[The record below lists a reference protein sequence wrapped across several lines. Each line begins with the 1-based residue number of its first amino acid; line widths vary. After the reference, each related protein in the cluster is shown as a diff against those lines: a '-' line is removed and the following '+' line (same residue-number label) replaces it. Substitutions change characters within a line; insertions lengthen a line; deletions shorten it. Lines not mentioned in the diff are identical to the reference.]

1 MLKVQKTSFLTY
13 FIIFIMKKLS
23 LLTLFTLFISFN
35 IHAVEL
41 FDNTPFDAEI
51 KGLVIDYETDSPL
64 EYATVSLFRLQDST
78 LVSGVI
84 TDMQGAFS
92 LKTIPGKYYVLI
104 QFMGYKDEVINVTI
118 NNPRE
123 LINLGKIIMK
133 PDSALLDEV
142 EIVAE
147 KSTMS
152 MTLDKRVFNVGKDV
166 SSTAGNAIEVLDN
179 IPSVNV
185 DVEGNVSLRGD
196 SGVQI
201 LVDGKVSG
209 LAGTSTQDALRSLQA
224 DMIEKIEVVTNPSV
238 RYDAE
243 GTAGIIN
250 IVLKKDKR
258 KGFNASVDL
267 RGGFPV
273 QWGEKFFKEDFP
285 FQTGLGASFNYRFK
299 KFNVFANYNFNY
311 RDDISDGY
319 TITEYYEDVLF
330 DPILGNHDDAEQI
343 TEQYTYR
350 NRNRKGHNIRG
361 GFDYYFTDND
371 ILTFSTMY
379 RQSKGHNTPAVT
391 YIDNFPFEGLQNFS
405 KRTEDWFN
413 DRPMMEYTLSYDKY
427 FGSKDNSLKA
437 SVRYFQNSD
446 TEWSDIVDAEFL
458 TEEDLNNN
466 NPFSSIKQTTHTQ
479 ENQQNLQATIDFV
492 HHYGLSTVELGGKY
506 TGRWINNNMMVT
518 ENDSILTDYTHDF
531 DYNQQVAALYGSYG
545 REFGRFSGQVGL
557 RGEFTLIDTYLK
569 GANPSQGGNQQYFDI
584 FPTGHL
590 NYSLTEIDQI
600 QASYARRI
608 RRPWYGQMA
617 PFHSFN
623 DDRNIRTGNPDLK
636 PIYTDSYEMSYLRFW
651 DKGNINFTVYYRHS
665 TDVIRNFTTV
675 IGDVSYSRPENFGI
689 SDDYGIELV
698 GSLDI
703 FKWWNLNG
711 SINFFKSNTV
721 GDWNDRHYTTD
732 SYNTFARLVAK
743 FRVKNV
749 CDFQITGRYMGPR
762 EEPLGYRDANYWCDF
777 AASRDVFN
785 KNATISLNI
794 RDVFGSRQN
803 GGESW
808 GDNFWQYSES
818 TWSTTSV
825 TLNFNYRINQ
835 QQKKRM
841 PSNGDGGGDAYESG
855 EGMEY

>member
-1 MLKVQKTSFLTY
+1 
-13 FIIFIMKKLS
+13 MKKITSLFLLLV
-23 LLTLFTLFISFN
+23 LLTLSYN
-35 IHAVEL
+35 IFATEVVSHAE
-41 FDNTPFDAEI
+41 PEI
-51 KGLVIDYETDSPL
+51 KGKVIDIETDGPL
-64 EYATVSLFRLQDST
+64 EYATVSLFSSQDST
-78 LVSGVI
+78 LVTGVI
-84 TDMQGAFS
+84 TDMKGEFS
-92 LKTIPGKYYVLI
+92 LKTKPGKYYVVI
-104 QFMGYKDEVINVTI
+104 QFMGYEPKTI
-118 NNPRE
+118 I
-123 LINLGKIIMK
+123 INLNEKVNLGNIVMR
-133 PDSALLDEV
+133 PDSALLEEV
-142 EIVAE
+142 EVVAE
-147 KSTMS
+147 KSTMT

-209 LAGTSTQDALRSLQA
+209 LAGVSTQDALRSLQA

-273 QWGEKFFKEDFP
+273 QWGEKFIKEDFP
-285 FQTGLGASFNYRFK
+285 FQTGVGTSFNYRFK

-319 TITEYYEDVLF
+319 TMTEYFEDCIY
-330 DPILGNHDDAEQI
+330 DPTLKNHDDATQI
-343 TEQYTYR
+343 TEQLAYR

-361 GFDYYFTDND
+361 GFDYYFTDDD

-379 RQSKGHNTPAVT
+379 RQSKGHNTPSVT
-391 YIDNFPFEGLQNFS
+391 YIDNFPFDGLQNFS
-405 KRTEDWFN
+405 RRTENWFN

-427 FGSKDNSLKA
+427 FGTKDNSLKA
-437 SVRYFQNSD
+437 SVRYFTNSD

-458 TEEDLNNN
+458 TQEDMDLNI
-466 NPFSSIKQTTHTQ
+466 PSFSINQHTHAQ
-479 ENQQNLQATIDFV
+479 ENQQNLQATVDFV
-492 HHYGLSTVELGGKY
+492 HHYGFSVVELGGKY
-506 TGRWINNNMMVT
+506 TNQLINNNLMVT
-518 ENDSILTDYTHDF
+518 ENDIILTDYTHDF
-531 DYNQQVAALYGSYG
+531 DYNQQVAALYAIYG

-557 RGEFTLIDTYLK
+557 RSELTIIDTYLK
-569 GANPSQGGNQQYFDI
+569 DTEERNDQKYFDF

-590 NYSLTEIDQI
+590 NYSLTEVDQI

-608 RRPWYGQMA
+608 RRPWYHQMA

-623 DDRNIRTGNPDLK
+623 DDRNIRMGNPALK

-651 DKGNINFTVYYRHS
+651 DKGNINFTAYYRHS
-665 TDVIRNFTTV
+665 TDVIRHFTTV
-675 IGDVSYSRPENFGI
+675 VGDVSYSRPENFGI
-689 SDDYGIELV
+689 SDDYGLELV

-721 GDWNDRHYTTD
+721 GDWNGRHYVTD

-743 FRVKNV
+743 FRFKKI

-777 AASRDVFN
+777 AASRDILN
-785 KNATISLNI
+785 RNATISLNI
-794 RDVFGSRQN
+794 RDVFGSRQH

-818 TWSTTSV
+818 SWSTTSV

-835 QQKKRM
+835 QQKRRM
-841 PSNGDGGGDAYESG
+841 PQAPSSGGGDSYEGG
-855 EGMEY
+855 EGMEMY

>member
-1 MLKVQKTSFLTY
+1 
-13 FIIFIMKKLS
+13 MKKITSLFLLLA
-23 LLTLFTLFISFN
+23 LLTLSYN
-35 IHAVEL
+35 IFATEVVSHAE
-41 FDNTPFDAEI
+41 PEI
-51 KGLVIDYETDSPL
+51 KGKVIDVETDGPL
-64 EYATVSLFRLQDST
+64 EYATVSLFSSQDST
-78 LVSGVI
+78 LVTGVI
-84 TDMQGAFS
+84 TDMKGEFS
-92 LKTIPGKYYVLI
+92 LKTKPGKYYVVI
-104 QFMGYKDEVINVTI
+104 QFMGYEPKTI
-118 NNPRE
+118 N
-123 LINLGKIIMK
+123 INLKEKVNLGNIVMR
-133 PDSALLDEV
+133 PDSALLEEV
-142 EIVAE
+142 EVVAE
-147 KSTMS
+147 KSTMT

-209 LAGTSTQDALRSLQA
+209 LAGVSTQDALRSLQA

-273 QWGEKFFKEDFP
+273 QWGEKFIKEDFP
-285 FQTGLGASFNYRFK
+285 FQTGVGTSFNYRFK

-319 TITEYYEDVLF
+319 TMTEYFEDCMF
-330 DPILGNHDDAEQI
+330 DPTLKNHDDATQI
-343 TEQYTYR
+343 TEQLAYR
-350 NRNRKGHNIRG
+350 NRNRKGHNLRG
-361 GFDYYFTDND
+361 GFDYYFTDDD

-379 RQSKGHNTPAVT
+379 RQSKGHNTPSVT
-391 YIDNFPFEGLQNFS
+391 YIDNFPYAGLQNFS
-405 KRTEDWFN
+405 RRTENWFN

-427 FGSKDNSLKA
+427 FGTKDNSLKA
-437 SVRYFQNSD
+437 SVRYFTNSD

-458 TEEDLNNN
+458 TQEDMDLNI
-466 NPFSSIKQTTHTQ
+466 PSFSINQHTHAQ
-479 ENQQNLQATIDFV
+479 ENQQNLQATVDFV
-492 HHYGLSTVELGGKY
+492 HHYGFSVVELGGKY
-506 TGRWINNNMMVT
+506 TNQLINNNLMVT
-518 ENDSILTDYTHDF
+518 ENDIILTDYTHDF
-531 DYNQQVAALYGSYG
+531 DYNQQVAALYAIYG

-557 RGEFTLIDTYLK
+557 RSELTIIDTYLK
-569 GANPSQGGNQQYFDI
+569 DTEERNDQKYFDF

-590 NYSLTEIDQI
+590 NYSLTEVDQI

-608 RRPWYGQMA
+608 RRPWYHQMA

-623 DDRNIRTGNPDLK
+623 DDRNIRMGNPALK

-651 DKGNINFTVYYRHS
+651 DKGNINFTAYYRHS
-665 TDVIRNFTTV
+665 TDVIRHFTTV
-675 IGDVSYSRPENFGI
+675 VGDVSYSRPENFGI
-689 SDDYGIELV
+689 SDDYGLELV

-721 GDWNDRHYTTD
+721 GDWNGRHYVTD

-743 FRVKNV
+743 FRFKKV

-777 AASRDVFN
+777 AASRDILN
-785 KNATISLNI
+785 RNATISLNI
-794 RDVFGSRQN
+794 RDVFGSRQH

-818 TWSTTSV
+818 SWSTTSV

-835 QQKKRM
+835 NQNKRRM
-841 PSNGDGGGDAYESG
+841 PQGNGGGESFEGG
-855 EGMEY
+855 EGGDMEY

>member
-1 MLKVQKTSFLTY
+1 
-13 FIIFIMKKLS
+13 MKKITSLFL
-23 LLTLFTLFISFN
+23 LLTLLISSYNVF
-35 IHAVEL
+35 ATEVESHIE
-41 FDNTPFDAEI
+41 PEI
-51 KGLVIDYETDSPL
+51 KGKVIDIETDGPL
-64 EYATVSLFRLQDST
+64 EYATVSLFNSQDST
-78 LVSGVI
+78 LVTGVI
-84 TDMQGAFS
+84 TDTKGAFS
-92 LKTIPGKYYVLI
+92 IKAKPGKYYAVI
-104 QFMGYKDEVINVTI
+104 QFIGYEPKTI
-118 NNPRE
+118 N
-123 LINLGKIIMK
+123 INLKDKTDLGNIVMR
-133 PDSALLDEV
+133 PDSALLEEV
-142 EIVAE
+142 EVVAE

-209 LAGTSTQDALRSLQA
+209 LAGVSTQDALRSLQA

-285 FQTGLGASFNYRFK
+285 FQTGVGASLNYRFK
-299 KFNVFANYNFNY
+299 KFNVFANYGFNY

-319 TITEYYEDVLF
+319 TMTEYFEDCLF
-330 DPILGNHDDAEQI
+330 DPALKNHDDATQI

-361 GFDYYFTDND
+361 GFDYYFTDDD
-371 ILTFSTMY
+371 ILTFSAMY
-379 RQSKGHNTPAVT
+379 RQSKGHNTPSVT
-391 YIDNFPFEGLQNFS
+391 YVDNFPFQGLQNFS
-405 KRTEDWFN
+405 RRTEDWFN

-427 FGSKDNSLKA
+427 FGTKDNSLKA
-437 SVRYFQNSD
+437 SVRYFTNSD
-446 TEWSDIVDAEFL
+446 TEWSDIIDAEFL
-458 TEEDLNNN
+458 TQEDMDLNI
-466 NPFSSIKQTTHTQ
+466 PSFSLNQYTHAQ
-479 ENQQNLQATIDFV
+479 ENQHNIQATVDFV
-492 HHYGLSTVELGGKY
+492 HHYGLSVVEFGGKY
-506 TGRWINNNMMVT
+506 TNQIINNKLLVT
-518 ENDSILTDYTHDF
+518 ENDVLLPDYTHDF
-531 DYNQQVAALYGSYG
+531 DYNQQVAALYASYG
-545 REFGRFSGQVGL
+545 REFGRFSGQIGL
-557 RGEFTLIDTYLK
+557 RSEFTLIDTYFKDKDERNDQKYL
-569 GANPSQGGNQQYFDI
+569 NI

-590 NYSLTEIDQI
+590 NYSLTEVDQI

-608 RRPWYGQMA
+608 RRPWYHQMA

-623 DDRNIRTGNPDLK
+623 DDRNIRTGNPALK
-636 PIYTDSYEMSYLRFW
+636 PTFTDSYEISYLRFW
-651 DKGNINFTVYYRHS
+651 SKGNVNFTAYYRHS
-665 TDVIRNFTTV
+665 TDVTRHFTTV

-689 SDDYGIELV
+689 SDDYGLELV

-703 FKWWNLNG
+703 TKWFNLNG

-721 GDWNDRHYTTD
+721 GDWNGRHYVTD

-743 FRVKNV
+743 FRVKKV
-749 CDFQITGRYMGPR
+749 CDFQLTGRYMGPR

-777 AASRDVFN
+777 AASRDILN

-794 RDVFGSRQN
+794 RDVFGSRQH

-835 QQKKRM
+835 QQKRRM
-841 PSNGDGGGDAYESG
+841 PQAPSGDGDAYEGG
-855 EGMEY
+855 EMEMGY

>member
-1 MLKVQKTSFLTY
+1 
-13 FIIFIMKKLS
+13 MKKITSLFI
-23 LLTLFTLFISFN
+23 LLTLLISSYTIN
-35 IHAVEL
+35 ATEIEAPAE
-41 FDNTPFDAEI
+41 PEI
-51 KGLVIDYETDSPL
+51 KGKVIDMETDGPL
-64 EYATVSLFRLQDST
+64 EYATVSLFNSQDST
-78 LVSGVI
+78 LVTGVI
-84 TDMQGAFS
+84 TDSKGNFS
-92 LKTIPGKYYVLI
+92 LKAKPGKYYVVL
-104 QFMGYKDEVINVTI
+104 QFIGYESKTI
-118 NNPRE
+118 N
-123 LINLGKIIMK
+123 INLKNNISLGDIVLR
-133 PDSALLDEV
+133 PDSALLEEV
-142 EIVAE
+142 EVVAE
-147 KSTMS
+147 KSTMT

-209 LAGTSTQDALRSLQA
+209 LAGVSTQDALRSLQA

-285 FQTGLGASFNYRFK
+285 FQTGLGASVNYRFK

-319 TITEYYEDVLF
+319 TLTEYYNGDYDY
-330 DPILGNHDDAEQI
+330 DPTIENHDDATQI
-343 TEQYTYR
+343 TEQLTYR
-350 NRNRKGHNIRG
+350 NRNRKGHNVRG

-371 ILTFSTMY
+371 ILTFSTMF
-379 RQSKGHNTPAVT
+379 RQSKGHNLPSVT
-391 YIDNFPFEGLQNFS
+391 YIDNFPFENIQNFS
-405 KRTEDWFN
+405 RRTENWYN

-437 SVRYFQNSD
+437 SVRYFNNSD

-458 TEEDLNNN
+458 TQDDMDNDIPSL
-466 NPFSSIKQTTHTQ
+466 SINQHTQTQ
-479 ENQQNLQATIDFV
+479 ENQENLQATVDFV
-492 HHYGLSTVELGGKY
+492 HRYGFSVVELGGKY

-518 ENDSILTDYTHDF
+518 ENGITLEDYTHDF

-545 REFGRFSGQVGL
+545 REFGRFSGQIGM
-557 RGEFTLIDTYLK
+557 RYEFTLIDTYLK
-569 GANPSQGGNQQYFDI
+569 GTNSGNNQNYHDI

-590 NYSLTEIDQI
+590 NYSLTEVDQI

-623 DDRNIRTGNPDLK
+623 DDRNIRTGNPELK
-636 PIYTDSYEMSYLRFW
+636 PVYTDSYEFSYLRFW
-651 DKGNINFTVYYRHS
+651 EKGNINFTTYYRHS
-665 TDVIRNFTTV
+665 TDVIRQFTTV
-675 IGDVSYSRPENFGI
+675 IDDISYSRPENFGI
-689 SDDYGIELV
+689 SDDYGVELV
-698 GSLDI
+698 ASLDI
-703 FKWWNLNG
+703 FKWWNING

-721 GDWNDRHYTTD
+721 GDWNNRHYTTD
-732 SYNTFARLVAK
+732 SYNTFARLVTK
-743 FRVKNV
+743 FRIKNV
-749 CDFQITGRYMGPR
+749 CDLQITGRYMGPR

-794 RDVFGSRQN
+794 RDVFGSRQH

-835 QQKKRM
+835 QQNKRRM
-841 PSNGDGGGDAYESG
+841 PSSPLGDGDSYEG
-855 EGMEY
+855 EMEY

>member
-1 MLKVQKTSFLTY
+1 
-13 FIIFIMKKLS
+13 MKKLS
-23 LLTLFTLFISFN
+23 LVLILLISFILPIN
-35 IHAVEL
+35 IVASE
-41 FDNTPFDAEI
+41 TGSMSEGGEI
-51 KGLVIDYETDSPL
+51 KGKVIDTETGEPL
-64 EYATVSLFRLQDST
+64 EYATVSLFHSQDST
-78 LVSGVI
+78 LVTGVI
-84 TDMQGAFS
+84 TDSNGLFS
-92 LKTIPGKYYVLI
+92 LKAKPGKYYVVV
-104 QFMGYKDEVINVTI
+104 QFMGYKDKTLNVNIKDNKTVVS
-118 NNPRE
+118 
-123 LINLGKIIMK
+123 LGEILMNT
-133 PDSALLDEV
+133 DAALLDEV

-185 DVEGNVSLRGD
+185 DVDGNVSLRGD

-224 DMIEKIEVVTNPSV
+224 DMIERIEVVTNPSV

-285 FQTGLGASFNYRFK
+285 FQTGIGASLNYRFK

-311 RDDISDGY
+311 RDDISEGY
-319 TITEYYEDVLF
+319 SITEYYGDLIY

-343 TEQYTYR
+343 TEQLTYR
-350 NRNRKGHNIRG
+350 NRNRKGHNLRG
-361 GFDYYFTDND
+361 GFDYYFTDDD
-371 ILTFSTMY
+371 ILTFSAMY
-379 RQSKGHNTPAVT
+379 RQSDGHNTPAVT
-391 YIDNFPFEGLQNFS
+391 YIDKFPFQGINNYSL
-405 KRTEDWFN
+405 RTEDWFN
-413 DRPMMEYTLSYDKY
+413 ERPMMEYTLSYDKY

-437 SVRYFQNSD
+437 SVRYFTNSD

-466 NPFSSIKQTTHTQ
+466 NPFYSINQHTYAQ
-479 ENQQNLQATIDFV
+479 ENQQNLQATVDYV
-492 HHYGLSTVELGGKY
+492 RHYGLSVIEFGGKY

-518 ENDSILTDYTHDF
+518 ENDSILEDYTHDF

-557 RGEFTLIDTYLK
+557 RGEFTLIDTYLT
-569 GANPSQGGNQQYFDI
+569 GTNSGSNQKYLNV

-590 NYSLTEIDQI
+590 NYSLTEVDQI

-617 PFHSFN
+617 PFSSFN

-636 PIYTDSYEMSYLRFW
+636 PIFTDSYEFSYLRFW
-651 DKGNINFTVYYRHS
+651 ERGNINFTAYYRHS

-675 IGDVSYSRPENFGI
+675 VGDISISRPENFGI

-703 FKWWNLNG
+703 FKWWNVNG

-721 GDWNDRHYTTD
+721 GDWNGRHYTTD
-732 SYNTFARLVAK
+732 SYNTFARIVTK
-743 FRVKNV
+743 FRLKNI
-749 CDFQITGRYMGPR
+749 CDFQISGRYMGPR
-762 EEPLGYRDANYWCDF
+762 EEPLGYREANYWCDF
-777 AASRDVFN
+777 AASRDIFN

-794 RDVFGSRQN
+794 RDVFGSRQH

-818 TWSTTSV
+818 SWSTTSV

-835 QQKKRM
+835 QQNNKRRM
-841 PSNGDGGGDAYESG
+841 QQNGGDSYESEGG
-855 EGMEY
+855 EMEY

>member
-1 MLKVQKTSFLTY
+1 
-13 FIIFIMKKLS
+13 MKKITS
-23 LLTLFTLFISFN
+23 LFLLLILLISSYTIN
-35 IHAVEL
+35 ATEIEAPAE
-41 FDNTPFDAEI
+41 PEI
-51 KGLVIDYETDSPL
+51 KGKIIDMETDGPL
-64 EYATVSLFRLQDST
+64 EYATVSLFNSQDST
-78 LVSGVI
+78 LVTGVI
-84 TDMQGAFS
+84 TDSKGNFS
-92 LKTIPGKYYVLI
+92 LKAKPGKYYVVL
-104 QFMGYKDEVINVTI
+104 QFIGYESKTI
-118 NNPRE
+118 N
-123 LINLGKIIMK
+123 INLKNNISLGDIVLR
-133 PDSALLDEV
+133 PDSALLEEV
-142 EIVAE
+142 EVVAE
-147 KSTMS
+147 KSTMT

-209 LAGTSTQDALRSLQA
+209 LAGVSTQDALRSLQA

-285 FQTGLGASFNYRFK
+285 FQTGLGASVNYRFK

-319 TITEYYEDVLF
+319 TLTEYYNGDYDY
-330 DPILGNHDDAEQI
+330 DPTIENHDDATQI
-343 TEQYTYR
+343 TEQFTYR
-350 NRNRKGHNIRG
+350 NRNHKGHNVRG

-371 ILTFSTMY
+371 ILTFSTMF
-379 RQSKGHNTPAVT
+379 RQSKGHNLPSVT
-391 YIDNFPFEGLQNFS
+391 YIDNFPFENIQNFS
-405 KRTEDWFN
+405 RRTENWYN

-437 SVRYFQNSD
+437 SVRYFNNSD

-458 TEEDLNNN
+458 TQDDMDNDIPSL
-466 NPFSSIKQTTHTQ
+466 SINQHTQTQ
-479 ENQQNLQATIDFV
+479 ENQENLQATVDFV
-492 HHYGLSTVELGGKY
+492 HRYGFSVVELGGKY

-518 ENDSILTDYTHDF
+518 ENGITLEDYTHDF

-545 REFGRFSGQVGL
+545 REFGRFSGQIGM
-557 RGEFTLIDTYLK
+557 RYEFTLIDTYLK
-569 GANPSQGGNQQYFDI
+569 GTNSANNQNYHDI

-590 NYSLTEIDQI
+590 NYSLTEVDQI

-623 DDRNIRTGNPDLK
+623 DDRNIRTGNPELK
-636 PIYTDSYEMSYLRFW
+636 PVYTDSYEFSYLRFW
-651 DKGNINFTVYYRHS
+651 EKGNINFTTYYRHS
-665 TDVIRNFTTV
+665 TDVIRQFTTV
-675 IGDVSYSRPENFGI
+675 IDDISYSRPENFGI
-689 SDDYGIELV
+689 SDDYGVELV
-698 GSLDI
+698 ASLDI
-703 FKWWNLNG
+703 FKWWNING

-721 GDWNDRHYTTD
+721 GDWNNRHYTTD
-732 SYNTFARLVAK
+732 SYNTFARLVTK
-743 FRVKNV
+743 FRIKNV
-749 CDFQITGRYMGPR
+749 CDLQITGRYMGPR

-794 RDVFGSRQN
+794 RDVFGSRQH

-835 QQKKRM
+835 QQNKRRM
-841 PSNGDGGGDAYESG
+841 PSSPSSDVDSYEG
-855 EGMEY
+855 EMEY

>member
-1 MLKVQKTSFLTY
+1 
-13 FIIFIMKKLS
+13 MKKLS
-23 LLTLFTLFISFN
+23 LVLILLISFILPIN
-35 IHAVEL
+35 IVASE
-41 FDNTPFDAEI
+41 TGTMSEGGEI
-51 KGLVIDYETDSPL
+51 KGKVIDTETDEPL
-64 EYATVSLFRLQDST
+64 EYATVSLFHSQDST
-78 LVSGVI
+78 LVTGVI
-84 TDMQGAFS
+84 TDSKGLFS
-92 LKTIPGKYYVLI
+92 LKAKPGKYYVVV
-104 QFMGYKDEVINVTI
+104 QFMGYKDKTLNVNIKDNKTVVS
-118 NNPRE
+118 
-123 LINLGKIIMK
+123 LGEILMNT
-133 PDSALLDEV
+133 DAALLDEV

-185 DVEGNVSLRGD
+185 DVDGNVSLRGD

-224 DMIEKIEVVTNPSV
+224 DMIERIEVVTNPSV

-273 QWGEKFFKEDFP
+273 KWGEKFFKENFP
-285 FQTGLGASFNYRFK
+285 FQTGIGASLNYRFK

-311 RDDISDGY
+311 RDDISEGY
-319 TITEYYEDVLF
+319 SITEYYGDLIY
-330 DPILGNHDDAEQI
+330 DPILANHDDAEQI
-343 TEQYTYR
+343 TEQLTYR

-361 GFDYYFTDND
+361 GFDYYFTDDD
-371 ILTFSTMY
+371 ILTFSAMY
-379 RQSKGHNTPAVT
+379 RQSDGHNTPAVT
-391 YIDNFPFEGLQNFS
+391 YIDKFPFQGINNYSL
-405 KRTEDWFN
+405 RTEDWFN
-413 DRPMMEYTLSYDKY
+413 ERPMMEYTLSYDKY

-437 SVRYFQNSD
+437 SVRYFTNSD

-466 NPFSSIKQTTHTQ
+466 NPFYSINQHTYAQ
-479 ENQQNLQATIDFV
+479 ENQQNLQATVDYV
-492 HHYGLSTVELGGKY
+492 RHYGLSVIEFGGKY

-518 ENDSILTDYTHDF
+518 ENDSILEDYTHDF

-557 RGEFTLIDTYLK
+557 RGEFTLIDTYLT
-569 GANPSQGGNQQYFDI
+569 GTNSGSNQRYLNV

-590 NYSLTEIDQI
+590 NYSLTEVDQI

-617 PFHSFN
+617 PFSSFN

-636 PIYTDSYEMSYLRFW
+636 PIFTDSYEFSYLRFW
-651 DKGNINFTVYYRHS
+651 ERGNINFTAYYRHS

-675 IGDVSYSRPENFGI
+675 VGDISISRPENFGI

-703 FKWWNLNG
+703 FKWWNVNG

-721 GDWNDRHYTTD
+721 GDWNGRHYTTD
-732 SYNTFARLVAK
+732 SYNTFARIVTK
-743 FRVKNV
+743 FRLKNI
-749 CDFQITGRYMGPR
+749 CDFQISGRYMGPR
-762 EEPLGYRDANYWCDF
+762 EEPLGYSEANYWCDF

-794 RDVFGSRQN
+794 RDVFGSRQH

-818 TWSTTSV
+818 SWSTTSV

-835 QQKKRM
+835 QQNNKRRM
-841 PSNGDGGGDAYESG
+841 QQNGGDSYESEGG
-855 EGMEY
+855 EMEY

>member
-1 MLKVQKTSFLTY
+1 
-13 FIIFIMKKLS
+13 MKKISSILL
-23 LLTLFTLFISFN
+23 LLTLLISSYN
-35 IHAVEL
+35 IKATEIEA
-41 FDNTPFDAEI
+41 PAEPEI
-51 KGLVIDYETDSPL
+51 KGKVIDMETDGPL
-64 EYATVSLFRLQDST
+64 EYATVSLFNSQDST
-78 LVSGVI
+78 LVTGVI
-84 TDMQGAFS
+84 TDDKGNFS
-92 LKTIPGKYYVLI
+92 LKSKPGKYYVVI
-104 QFMGYKDEVINVTI
+104 QFIGYESKTI
-118 NNPRE
+118 N
-123 LINLGKIIMK
+123 INLKNNVSLGNIVLR
-133 PDSALLDEV
+133 PDSALLEEV
-142 EIVAE
+142 EVVAE
-147 KSTMS
+147 KSTMT

-209 LAGTSTQDALRSLQA
+209 LAGVSTQDALRSLQA

-285 FQTGLGASFNYRFK
+285 FQTGIGTGINYRFK
-299 KFNVFANYNFNY
+299 KLNLFANYNFNY

-319 TITEYYEDVLF
+319 TKTEYFNGDYDY
-330 DPILGNHDDAEQI
+330 DPTIENHGDATQI
-343 TEQYTYR
+343 TEQFTYR
-350 NRNRKGHNIRG
+350 NRNRKGHNVRG

-371 ILTFSTMY
+371 ILTFSTMF
-379 RQSKGHNTPAVT
+379 RQSKGHNLPSVT
-391 YIDNFPFEGLQNFS
+391 YIDNFPFENLQNFS
-405 KRTEDWFN
+405 RRTENWYN

-437 SVRYFQNSD
+437 SVRYFTNSD

-458 TEEDLNNN
+458 TQDSLDNNI
-466 NPFSSIKQTTHTQ
+466 PFTSVNQHTQTQ
-479 ENQQNLQATIDFV
+479 ENQENLQATVDFV
-492 HHYGLSTVELGGKY
+492 HRYGFSVVELGGKY

-518 ENDSILTDYTHDF
+518 ENDVVLQDYTHDF
-531 DYNQQVAALYGSYG
+531 DYNQQVAALYGSFG
-545 REFGRFSGQVGL
+545 REFGRFSGQIGM
-557 RGEFTLIDTYLK
+557 RYEFTLIDTYLK
-569 GANPSQGGNQQYFDI
+569 GTNEGSKQNYHDI

-590 NYSLTEIDQI
+590 NYSLTEVDQI

-623 DDRNIRTGNPDLK
+623 DDRNIRMGNPDLK
-636 PIYTDSYEMSYLRFW
+636 PIYTDSYEFSYLRFW
-651 DKGNINFTVYYRHS
+651 EKGNINFTTYYRHS
-665 TDVIRNFTTV
+665 TDVIRQFTTV
-675 IGDVSYSRPENFGI
+675 IDDISYSRPENFGI

-698 GSLDI
+698 ASLDI
-703 FKWWNLNG
+703 FKWWNVNG

-721 GDWNDRHYTTD
+721 GDWNNRHYTTD
-732 SYNTFARLVAK
+732 SYNTFARLVTK
-743 FRVKNV
+743 FRIKNV
-749 CDFQITGRYMGPR
+749 CDLQITGRYMGPR

-794 RDVFGSRQN
+794 RDVFGSRQH

-835 QQKKRM
+835 QQQKRRM
-841 PSNGDGGGDAYESG
+841 PNPSSSDGDSYEG
-855 EGMEY
+855 EMEY

>member
-1 MLKVQKTSFLTY
+1 
-13 FIIFIMKKLS
+13 MKKLTSLFFVIAS
-23 LLTLFTLFISFN
+23 LLFSI
-35 IHAVEL
+35 EL
-41 FDNTPFDAEI
+41 NATESGVDSPLDAEI
-51 KGLVIDYETDSPL
+51 KGIVIDNETDGPL
-64 EYATVSLFRLQDST
+64 EYATISLFHSQDST
-78 LVSGVI
+78 LVTGVI
-84 TDMQGAFS
+84 TDMNGAFS
-92 LKTIPGKYYVLI
+92 LNAKPGKYYIVV
-104 QFMGYKDEVINVTI
+104 QFMGYESKTI
-118 NNPRE
+118 N
-123 LINLGKIIMK
+123 INIKNAKDVIALGKITMY

-147 KSTMS
+147 KSTMT

-196 SGVQI
+196 DGVQI

-209 LAGTSTQDALRSLQA
+209 LAGVSTQDALRSLQA
-224 DMIEKIEVVTNPSV
+224 DMIERIEVVTNPSV

-258 KGFNASVDL
+258 KGFNASVDF

-285 FQTGLGASFNYRFK
+285 FQTGLGASLNYRFK

-319 TITEYYEDVLF
+319 TITEYYEGLYGY
-330 DPILGNHDDAEQI
+330 DPTLGNHDDATQI

-361 GFDYYFTDND
+361 GFDYYFTDDD
-371 ILTFSTMY
+371 ILTFSAMY
-379 RQSKGHNTPAVT
+379 RQSDGHNTPSVT

-405 KRTEDWFN
+405 RRTEDWFN
-413 DRPMMEYTLSYDKY
+413 ERPMMEYTLSYDKY

-437 SVRYFQNSD
+437 SVRYFSNSD

-458 TEEDLNNN
+458 TQEDLDNNIPSLAIN
-466 NPFSSIKQTTHTQ
+466 QYTQAQ
-479 ENQQNLQATIDFV
+479 ENQQNLQATVDFV
-492 HHYGLSTVELGGKY
+492 HRYGLSVVELGGKY

-518 ENDSILTDYTHDF
+518 ENDSILGDYTHDF

-557 RGEFTLIDTYLK
+557 RYEFTLIDTYLK
-569 GANPSQGGNQQYFDI
+569 NTDQRNDQRYSDI
-584 FPTGHL
+584 FPTAHL
-590 NYSLTEIDQI
+590 NYSLTEVDQV

-617 PFHSFN
+617 PFNSFN
-623 DDRNIRTGNPDLK
+623 DDRNIRTGNPGLK
-636 PIYTDSYEMSYLRFW
+636 PVYTDSYEISYLRFW
-651 DKGNINFTVYYRHS
+651 EKGNINFTAYYRHS
-665 TDVIRNFTTV
+665 TDVIRHFTTV

-689 SDDYGIELV
+689 SDDYGVELV
-698 GSLDI
+698 ASLDI
-703 FKWWNLNG
+703 FKWWNING

-721 GDWNDRHYTTD
+721 GDWNNRHYVTD
-732 SYNTFARLVAK
+732 SYNTFARLVSK
-743 FRVKNV
+743 FRIKNV
-749 CDFQITGRYMGPR
+749 CDLQLTGRYMGPH

-818 TWSTTSV
+818 TWSTTSI

-835 QQKKRM
+835 QQQKRR
-841 PSNGDGGGDAYESG
+841 PSSGGGDSFEGSDGSG
-855 EGMEY
+855 EMEY

>member
-1 MLKVQKTSFLTY
+1 
-13 FIIFIMKKLS
+13 MKKLT
-23 LLTLFTLFISFN
+23 LLTLLSFLFSINIFATEPVISSAN
-35 IHAVEL
+35 GG
-41 FDNTPFDAEI
+41 EI
-51 KGLVIDYETDSPL
+51 KGKIIDTETDGPL
-64 EYATVSLFRLQDST
+64 EYATVSLFSSQDST
-78 LVSGVI
+78 LVAGVI
-84 TDMQGAFS
+84 TDTKGAFS
-92 LKTIPGKYYVLI
+92 LKTKPGKYYIVV
-104 QFMGYKDEVINVTI
+104 QFMGYETKTINVSLKDERHNA
-118 NNPRE
+118 
-123 LINLGKIIMK
+123 NLGDIFLN
-133 PDSALLDEV
+133 PDVALLEEV

-258 KGFNASVDL
+258 RGFNASVDL

-285 FQTGLGASFNYRFK
+285 FQSGIGASLNYRFK

-319 TITEYYEDVLF
+319 SKTEYFTGLYGY
-330 DPILGNHDDAEQI
+330 DPTLGNHSDATQI
-343 TEQYTYR
+343 TEQFTYR
-350 NRNRKGHNIRG
+350 NRNRKGHNVRA
-361 GFDYYFTDND
+361 GFDYYFSDND
-371 ILTFSTMY
+371 ILTFSAMY
-379 RQSKGHNTPAVT
+379 RKSDGHNVPSVS
-391 YIDNFPFEGLQNFS
+391 YKDYFPLESLYDFS
-405 KRTEDWFN
+405 RRTENWFN
-413 DRPMMEYTLSYDKY
+413 ERPMMEYTLSYDKY
-427 FGSKDNSLKA
+427 FGSKENSLKA
-437 SVRYFQNSD
+437 SVRYFTNSD
-446 TEWSDIVDAEFL
+446 KEWSEIVDSEFL
-458 TEEDLNNN
+458 TQEDMDNN
-466 NPFSSIKQTTHTQ
+466 NPFFSINQYTMNE
-479 ENQQNLQATIDFV
+479 ENQNNLQANVDFV
-492 HHYGLSTVELGGKY
+492 NHYGLSVIELGGKY
-506 TGRWINNNMMVT
+506 TGRWINNNMMVR
-518 ENDSILTDYTHDF
+518 ENDSILSDYTHDF
-531 DYNQQVAALYGSYG
+531 FYNQQVAAIYGSYG
-545 REFGRFSGQVGL
+545 REFGRFSGQIGL
-557 RGEFTLIDTYLK
+557 RSEFTLIDTYLK
-569 GANPSQGGNQQYFDI
+569 DQDIRNNQTYIDV
-584 FPTGHL
+584 FPTAHI
-590 NYSLTEIDQI
+590 NYSLTEVDQV

-608 RRPWYGQMA
+608 RRPWYGQIA
-617 PFHSFN
+617 PFYSYN
-623 DDRNIRTGNPDLK
+623 DDRNLRTGNPALR
-636 PIYTDSYEMSYLRFW
+636 PVYTDSYEISYLRFW
-651 DKGNINFTVYYRHS
+651 DRGNVNFTTYYRHS
-665 TDVIRNFTTV
+665 TDVIRHFTTV
-675 IGDVSYSRPENFGI
+675 EGDVSTSRPENFGI

-703 FKWWNLNG
+703 FKWWNVNG
-711 SINFFKSNTV
+711 SVNFFRSSTV
-721 GDWNDRHYTTD
+721 GDWDNRHYTTD
-732 SYNTFARLVAK
+732 SYNTFARLVTK
-743 FRVKNV
+743 FRIKNV
-749 CDFQITGRYMGPR
+749 CDLQISGRYIGPR
-762 EEPLGYRDANYWCDF
+762 DEPLGRREADYWCDF

-818 TWSTTSV
+818 SWSTTTV

-835 QQKKRM
+835 QNQKKRT
-841 PSNGDGGGDAYESG
+841 PSDGGSDAYESEG
-855 EGMEY
+855 GMEY

>member
-1 MLKVQKTSFLTY
+1 
-13 FIIFIMKKLS
+13 MKKITSLFLLLA
-23 LLTLFTLFISFN
+23 LLTLSYN
-35 IHAVEL
+35 IFATEVVSHAE
-41 FDNTPFDAEI
+41 PEI
-51 KGLVIDYETDSPL
+51 KGKVIDIETDGPL
-64 EYATVSLFRLQDST
+64 EYATVSLFSSQDST
-78 LVSGVI
+78 LVTGVI
-84 TDMQGAFS
+84 TDMKGEFS
-92 LKTIPGKYYVLI
+92 LKTKPGKYYVVI
-104 QFMGYKDEVINVTI
+104 QFMGYEPKTI
-118 NNPRE
+118 N
-123 LINLGKIIMK
+123 INLKEKVNLGNIVMR
-133 PDSALLDEV
+133 PDSALLEEV
-142 EIVAE
+142 EVVAE
-147 KSTMS
+147 KSTMT

-209 LAGTSTQDALRSLQA
+209 LAGVSTQDALRSLQA

-273 QWGEKFFKEDFP
+273 QWGEKFIKEDFP
-285 FQTGLGASFNYRFK
+285 FQTGVGTSFNYRFK

-319 TITEYYEDVLF
+319 TMTEYFEDCIY
-330 DPILGNHDDAEQI
+330 DPTLKNHDDATQI
-343 TEQYTYR
+343 TEQLTYR
-350 NRNRKGHNIRG
+350 NRNRKGHNLRG
-361 GFDYYFTDND
+361 GFDYYFTDDD

-379 RQSKGHNTPAVT
+379 RQSKGHNTPSVT
-391 YIDNFPFEGLQNFS
+391 YIDNFPFDGLQNFS
-405 KRTEDWFN
+405 RRTENWFN

-427 FGSKDNSLKA
+427 FGTKDNSLKA
-437 SVRYFQNSD
+437 SVRYFTNSD

-458 TEEDLNNN
+458 TQEDMDLNI
-466 NPFSSIKQTTHTQ
+466 PSFSINQHTHAQ
-479 ENQQNLQATIDFV
+479 ENQQNLQATVDFV
-492 HHYGLSTVELGGKY
+492 HHYGFSVVELGGKY
-506 TGRWINNNMMVT
+506 TNQLINNNLLVT
-518 ENDSILTDYTHDF
+518 ENDAVLTDYTHDF
-531 DYNQQVAALYGSYG
+531 DYNQQVAALYAIYG

-557 RGEFTLIDTYLK
+557 RSEFTLIDTYLK
-569 GANPSQGGNQQYFDI
+569 DTEERNDQKYFDF

-590 NYSLTEIDQI
+590 NYSLTEVDQI

-608 RRPWYGQMA
+608 RRPWYHQMA

-623 DDRNIRTGNPDLK
+623 DDRNIRMGNPALK

-651 DKGNINFTVYYRHS
+651 DKGNINFTAYYRHS
-665 TDVIRNFTTV
+665 TDVIRHFTTV
-675 IGDVSYSRPENFGI
+675 VGDVSYSRPENFGI
-689 SDDYGIELV
+689 SDDYGLELV

-721 GDWNDRHYTTD
+721 GDWNGRHYVTD

-743 FRVKNV
+743 FRFKKV

-777 AASRDVFN
+777 AASRDILN
-785 KNATISLNI
+785 RNATISLNI
-794 RDVFGSRQN
+794 RDVFGSRQH

-808 GDNFWQYSES
+808 GDNFWQCSES

-835 QQKKRM
+835 QQKRRM
-841 PSNGDGGGDAYESG
+841 PQPSSGGGDSYEGG
-855 EGMEY
+855 EGMEMY

>member
-1 MLKVQKTSFLTY
+1 
-13 FIIFIMKKLS
+13 MKKITSLFI
-23 LLTLFTLFISFN
+23 LLTLLISSYTIN
-35 IHAVEL
+35 ATEIEAPAE
-41 FDNTPFDAEI
+41 PEI
-51 KGLVIDYETDSPL
+51 KGKVIDMETDGPL
-64 EYATVSLFRLQDST
+64 EYATVSLFNSQDST
-78 LVSGVI
+78 LVTGVI
-84 TDMQGAFS
+84 TDSKGNFS
-92 LKTIPGKYYVLI
+92 LKAKPGKYYVVL
-104 QFMGYKDEVINVTI
+104 QFIGYESKTI
-118 NNPRE
+118 N
-123 LINLGKIIMK
+123 INLKNNVSLGDIVLR
-133 PDSALLDEV
+133 PDSALLEEV
-142 EIVAE
+142 EVVAE
-147 KSTMS
+147 KSTMT

-209 LAGTSTQDALRSLQA
+209 LAGVSTQDALRSLQA

-258 KGFNASVDL
+258 KGLNASVDL

-285 FQTGLGASFNYRFK
+285 FQTGLGASVNYRFK

-319 TITEYYEDVLF
+319 TLTKYFNGDYDY
-330 DPILGNHDDAEQI
+330 DPTIENHDDATQI
-343 TEQYTYR
+343 TEQFTYR
-350 NRNRKGHNIRG
+350 NRNRKGHNVRG

-371 ILTFSTMY
+371 ILTFSTMF
-379 RQSKGHNTPAVT
+379 RQSKGHNTPSVT
-391 YIDNFPFEGLQNFS
+391 YIDNFPFENIQNFS
-405 KRTEDWFN
+405 RRTENWYN

-437 SVRYFQNSD
+437 SVRYFNNSD

-458 TEEDLNNN
+458 TQDDMDNDIPSL
-466 NPFSSIKQTTHTQ
+466 SINQHTQTQ
-479 ENQQNLQATIDFV
+479 ENQENLQATVDFV
-492 HHYGLSTVELGGKY
+492 HRYGFSVVELGGKY

-518 ENDSILTDYTHDF
+518 ENGITLEDYTHDF

-545 REFGRFSGQVGL
+545 REFGRFSGQIGM
-557 RGEFTLIDTYLK
+557 RYEFTLIDTYLK
-569 GANPSQGGNQQYFDI
+569 GTNSGNNQNYHDI

-590 NYSLTEIDQI
+590 NYSLTEVDQI

-623 DDRNIRTGNPDLK
+623 DDRNIRTGNPELK
-636 PIYTDSYEMSYLRFW
+636 PVYTDSYEFSYLRFW
-651 DKGNINFTVYYRHS
+651 EKGNINFTTYYRHS
-665 TDVIRNFTTV
+665 TDVIRQFTTV
-675 IGDVSYSRPENFGI
+675 IDDISYSRPENFGI
-689 SDDYGIELV
+689 SDDYGVELV
-698 GSLDI
+698 ASLDI
-703 FKWWNLNG
+703 FKWWNING

-721 GDWNDRHYTTD
+721 GDWNNRHYTTD
-732 SYNTFARLVAK
+732 SYNTFARLVTK
-743 FRVKNV
+743 FRIKNV
-749 CDFQITGRYMGPR
+749 CDLQITGRYMGPR

-794 RDVFGSRQN
+794 RDVFGSRQH

-835 QQKKRM
+835 QQNKRRM
-841 PSNGDGGGDAYESG
+841 PSSPSGDGDSYEG
-855 EGMEY
+855 EMEY

>member
-1 MLKVQKTSFLTY
+1 
-13 FIIFIMKKLS
+13 MKKITSLFLLLA
-23 LLTLFTLFISFN
+23 LLTLSYN
-35 IHAVEL
+35 IFATEVVSHAE
-41 FDNTPFDAEI
+41 PEI
-51 KGLVIDYETDSPL
+51 KGKVIDIETDGPL
-64 EYATVSLFRLQDST
+64 EYATVSLFSSQDST
-78 LVSGVI
+78 LVTGVI
-84 TDMQGAFS
+84 TDMKGEFS
-92 LKTIPGKYYVLI
+92 LKTKPGKYYVVI
-104 QFMGYKDEVINVTI
+104 QFMGYEPKTI
-118 NNPRE
+118 N
-123 LINLGKIIMK
+123 INLKEKVNLGNIVMR
-133 PDSALLDEV
+133 PDSALLEEV
-142 EIVAE
+142 EVVAE
-147 KSTMS
+147 KSTMT

-209 LAGTSTQDALRSLQA
+209 LAGVSTQDALRSLQA

-243 GTAGIIN
+243 GPAGIIN

-273 QWGEKFFKEDFP
+273 QWGEKFIKEDFP
-285 FQTGLGASFNYRFK
+285 FQTGVGTSFNYRFK

-319 TITEYYEDVLF
+319 TMTEYFEDCMF
-330 DPILGNHDDAEQI
+330 DPTLKNHDDATQI
-343 TEQYTYR
+343 TEQLTYR

-361 GFDYYFTDND
+361 GFDYYFTDDD

-379 RQSKGHNTPAVT
+379 RQSKGHNTPSVT
-391 YIDNFPFEGLQNFS
+391 YIDNFPFDGLQNFS
-405 KRTEDWFN
+405 RRTENWFN

-427 FGSKDNSLKA
+427 FGTKDNSLKA
-437 SVRYFQNSD
+437 SVRYFTNSD

-458 TEEDLNNN
+458 TQEDMDLNI
-466 NPFSSIKQTTHTQ
+466 PSFSVNQHTHAQ
-479 ENQQNLQATIDFV
+479 ENQQNLQATVDFV
-492 HHYGLSTVELGGKY
+492 HHYGFSVVELGGKY
-506 TGRWINNNMMVT
+506 TNQLINNNLLVT
-518 ENDSILTDYTHDF
+518 ENDAVLTDYTHDF
-531 DYNQQVAALYGSYG
+531 DYNQQVAALYAIYG

-557 RGEFTLIDTYLK
+557 RSEFTLIDTYLK
-569 GANPSQGGNQQYFDI
+569 DTEERNDQKYFDF

-590 NYSLTEIDQI
+590 NYSLTEVDQI

-608 RRPWYGQMA
+608 RRPWYHQMA

-623 DDRNIRTGNPDLK
+623 DDRNIRMGNPALK

-651 DKGNINFTVYYRHS
+651 DKGNINFTAYYRHS
-665 TDVIRNFTTV
+665 TDVIRHFTTV
-675 IGDVSYSRPENFGI
+675 VGDVSYSRPENFGI
-689 SDDYGIELV
+689 SDDYGLELV

-721 GDWNDRHYTTD
+721 GDWNGRHYVTD

-743 FRVKNV
+743 FRFKKV

-777 AASRDVFN
+777 AASRDILN
-785 KNATISLNI
+785 RNATISLNI
-794 RDVFGSRQN
+794 RDVFGSRQH

-835 QQKKRM
+835 QQKRRM
-841 PSNGDGGGDAYESG
+841 PQAPSSGGGDSYEGG
-855 EGMEY
+855 EGMEMY

>member
-1 MLKVQKTSFLTY
+1 
-13 FIIFIMKKLS
+13 MKKITSLFI
-23 LLTLFTLFISFN
+23 LLTLLISSYTIN
-35 IHAVEL
+35 ATEIEAPAE
-41 FDNTPFDAEI
+41 PEI
-51 KGLVIDYETDSPL
+51 KGKVIDMETDGPL
-64 EYATVSLFRLQDST
+64 EYATVSLFNSQDST
-78 LVSGVI
+78 LVTGVI
-84 TDMQGAFS
+84 TDSKGNFS
-92 LKTIPGKYYVLI
+92 LKAKPGKYYVVL
-104 QFMGYKDEVINVTI
+104 QFIGYESKTI
-118 NNPRE
+118 N
-123 LINLGKIIMK
+123 INLKNNISLGDIVLR
-133 PDSALLDEV
+133 PDSALLEEV
-142 EIVAE
+142 EVVAE
-147 KSTMS
+147 KSTMT

-209 LAGTSTQDALRSLQA
+209 LAGVSTQDALRSLQA

-258 KGFNASVDL
+258 KGLNASVDL

-285 FQTGLGASFNYRFK
+285 FQTGLGASVNYRFK

-319 TITEYYEDVLF
+319 TLTEYYNGDYDY
-330 DPILGNHDDAEQI
+330 DPTIENHDDATQV
-343 TEQYTYR
+343 TEQLTYR
-350 NRNRKGHNIRG
+350 NRNRKGHNVRG

-371 ILTFSTMY
+371 ILTFSTMF
-379 RQSKGHNTPAVT
+379 RQSKGHNLPSVT
-391 YIDNFPFEGLQNFS
+391 YIDNFPFENIQNFS
-405 KRTEDWFN
+405 RRTENWYN

-437 SVRYFQNSD
+437 SVRYFNNSD

-458 TEEDLNNN
+458 TQDDMDNDIPSL
-466 NPFSSIKQTTHTQ
+466 SINQHTQTQ
-479 ENQQNLQATIDFV
+479 ENQENLQATLDFV
-492 HHYGLSTVELGGKY
+492 HRYGFSVVELGGKY

-518 ENDSILTDYTHDF
+518 ENGITLEDYTHDF

-545 REFGRFSGQVGL
+545 REFGRFSGQIGM
-557 RGEFTLIDTYLK
+557 RYEFTLIDTYLK
-569 GANPSQGGNQQYFDI
+569 GTNSGNNQNYHDI

-590 NYSLTEIDQI
+590 NYSLTEVDQI

-623 DDRNIRTGNPDLK
+623 DDRNIRTGNPELK
-636 PIYTDSYEMSYLRFW
+636 PVYTDSYEFSYLRFW
-651 DKGNINFTVYYRHS
+651 EKGNINFTTYYRHS
-665 TDVIRNFTTV
+665 TDVIRQFTTV
-675 IGDVSYSRPENFGI
+675 IDDISYSRPENFGI
-689 SDDYGIELV
+689 SDDYGVELV
-698 GSLDI
+698 ASLDI
-703 FKWWNLNG
+703 FKWWNING

-721 GDWNDRHYTTD
+721 GDWNNRHYTTD
-732 SYNTFARLVAK
+732 SYNTFARLVTK
-743 FRVKNV
+743 FRIKNV
-749 CDFQITGRYMGPR
+749 CDLQITGRYMGPR

-794 RDVFGSRQN
+794 RDVFGSRQH

-835 QQKKRM
+835 QQNKRRM
-841 PSNGDGGGDAYESG
+841 PSSPSSDVDSYEG
-855 EGMEY
+855 EMEY

>member
-1 MLKVQKTSFLTY
+1 
-13 FIIFIMKKLS
+13 MKKITSLFI
-23 LLTLFTLFISFN
+23 LLTLLMSSYTIN
-35 IHAVEL
+35 ATEIEAPAE
-41 FDNTPFDAEI
+41 PEI
-51 KGLVIDYETDSPL
+51 KGKIIDMETDGPL
-64 EYATVSLFRLQDST
+64 EYATVSLFNSQDST
-78 LVSGVI
+78 LVTGVI
-84 TDMQGAFS
+84 TDSKGNFS
-92 LKTIPGKYYVLI
+92 LKAKPGKYYVVL
-104 QFMGYKDEVINVTI
+104 QFIGYESKTI
-118 NNPRE
+118 N
-123 LINLGKIIMK
+123 INLKDNVSLGTIVLR
-133 PDSALLDEV
+133 PDSALLEEV
-142 EIVAE
+142 EVVAE
-147 KSTMS
+147 KSTMT

-209 LAGTSTQDALRSLQA
+209 LAGVSTQDALRSLQA

-285 FQTGLGASFNYRFK
+285 FQTGLGASVNYRFK

-319 TITEYYEDVLF
+319 TLTEYYNGDYDY
-330 DPILGNHDDAEQI
+330 DPTIENHDDATQI
-343 TEQYTYR
+343 TEQFTYR
-350 NRNRKGHNIRG
+350 NRNHKGHNVRG

-371 ILTFSTMY
+371 ILTFSTMF
-379 RQSKGHNTPAVT
+379 RQSKGHNLPSVT
-391 YIDNFPFEGLQNFS
+391 YIDNFPFENIQNFS
-405 KRTEDWFN
+405 RRTENWYN

-437 SVRYFQNSD
+437 SMRYFNNSD

-458 TEEDLNNN
+458 TQDDMDNDIPSL
-466 NPFSSIKQTTHTQ
+466 SINQHTQTQ
-479 ENQQNLQATIDFV
+479 ENQENLQATVDFV
-492 HHYGLSTVELGGKY
+492 HRYGFSVVELGGKY

-518 ENDSILTDYTHDF
+518 ENGITLEDYTHDF

-545 REFGRFSGQVGL
+545 REFGRFSGQIGM
-557 RGEFTLIDTYLK
+557 RYEFTLIDTYLK
-569 GANPSQGGNQQYFDI
+569 GTNSANNQNYHDI

-590 NYSLTEIDQI
+590 NYSLTEVDQI

-623 DDRNIRTGNPDLK
+623 DDRNIRTGNPELK
-636 PIYTDSYEMSYLRFW
+636 PVYTDSYEFSYLRFW
-651 DKGNINFTVYYRHS
+651 EKGNINFTTYYRHS
-665 TDVIRNFTTV
+665 TDVIRQFTTV
-675 IGDVSYSRPENFGI
+675 IDDISYSRPENFGI
-689 SDDYGIELV
+689 SDDYGVELV
-698 GSLDI
+698 ASLDI
-703 FKWWNLNG
+703 FKWWNING

-721 GDWNDRHYTTD
+721 GDWNNRHYTTD
-732 SYNTFARLVAK
+732 SYNTFARLVTK
-743 FRVKNV
+743 FRIKNV
-749 CDFQITGRYMGPR
+749 CDLQITGRYMGPR

-794 RDVFGSRQN
+794 RDVFGSRQH

-835 QQKKRM
+835 QQNKRRM
-841 PSNGDGGGDAYESG
+841 PSSPSSDVDSYEG
-855 EGMEY
+855 EMEY

>member
-1 MLKVQKTSFLTY
+1 
-13 FIIFIMKKLS
+13 MKKITSLFLFFALFVLS
-23 LLTLFTLFISFN
+23 YNAIATE
-35 IHAVEL
+35 VES
-41 FDNTPFDAEI
+41 PAEYEI
-51 KGLVIDYETDSPL
+51 KGKVIDKETDGPL
-64 EYATVSLFRLQDST
+64 EYATVSLFNSQDST
-78 LVSGVI
+78 LVTGVI
-84 TDMQGAFS
+84 TDSKGSFS
-92 LKTIPGKYYVLI
+92 LKVKPGNYYAVI
-104 QFMGYKDEVINVTI
+104 QFIGYESRTINV
-118 NNPRE
+118 
-123 LINLGKIIMK
+123 NLKENVSLGNIVMR
-133 PDSALLDEV
+133 PDSALLEEV

-209 LAGTSTQDALRSLQA
+209 LAGVSTQDALRSLQA
-224 DMIEKIEVVTNPSV
+224 DMIEKVEVVTNPSV

-273 QWGEKFFKEDFP
+273 QWGEKFIKEDFP
-285 FQTGLGASFNYRFK
+285 FQTGIGASLNYRFK

-319 TITEYYEDVLF
+319 TKTEYYGEDCF
-330 DPILGNHDDAEQI
+330 YDPLLENHDDARQI
-343 TEQYTYR
+343 TEQFTYR
-350 NRNRKGHNIRG
+350 NRNRKGHNLRG

-371 ILTFSTMY
+371 ILTLSAMY
-379 RQSKGHNTPAVT
+379 RQSKGHNTPSVT
-391 YIDNFPFEGLQNFS
+391 YIDNFPFDGLQNFS
-405 KRTEDWFN
+405 RRAENWYN

-427 FGSKDNSLKA
+427 FGTKDNSLKA
-437 SVRYFQNSD
+437 SVRYFTNSD
-446 TEWSDIVDAEFL
+446 SEWSDIVDSEFL
-458 TEEDLNNN
+458 TEDDLNNDI
-466 NPFSSIKQTTHTQ
+466 PSFSVNQHTQTQ

-492 HHYGLSTVELGGKY
+492 HHYGFSVVELGGKY
-506 TGRWINNNMMVT
+506 TGSWINNNMMVT
-518 ENDSILTDYTHDF
+518 ENDSVLTDYTHDF
-531 DYNQQVAALYGSYG
+531 DYNQQVAALYAIYG
-545 REFGRFSGQVGL
+545 REFGRFSGQVGI
-557 RGEFTLIDTYLK
+557 RSEFTLIDTYLK
-569 GANPSQGGNQQYFDI
+569 GADQRNNQQYLDF
-584 FPTGHL
+584 FPTGHI

-617 PFHSFN
+617 PFHSYN
-623 DDRNIRTGNPDLK
+623 DDRNIRTGNPALK

-675 IGDVSYSRPENFGI
+675 IGDISYSRPENFGT

-703 FKWWNLNG
+703 FKWWNING

-721 GDWNDRHYTTD
+721 GDWNGHHYTTD
-732 SYNTFARLVAK
+732 SYNTFARLIAK
-743 FRVKNV
+743 FRVKKV
-749 CDFQITGRYMGPR
+749 CDFQITGHYMGPR

-785 KNATISLNI
+785 KRATVSLNI
-794 RDVFGSRQN
+794 RDVFGSRQH

-841 PSNGDGGGDAYESG
+841 PMNNGDAYESS
-855 EGMEY
+855 ESEMMEY

>member
-1 MLKVQKTSFLTY
+1 
-13 FIIFIMKKLS
+13 MKKLILLFS
-23 LLTLFTLFISFN
+23 LFVSLVITNN
-35 IHAVEL
+35 IFASEL
-41 FDNTPFDAEI
+41 ETSMTEGGEI
-51 KGLVIDYETDSPL
+51 KGKLIDSETDSPL
-64 EYATVSLFRLQDST
+64 EYATISLFYAQDST
-78 LVSGVI
+78 LATGVI
-84 TDMQGAFS
+84 SDDKGTFS
-92 LKTIPGKYYVLI
+92 LKVKPGKYYAVI
-104 QFMGYKDEVINVTI
+104 QFMGYKTKTI
-118 NNPRE
+118 NITVNDE
-123 LINLGKIIMK
+123 KSTVSLGEIYMN
-133 PDSALLDEV
+133 PDSELLDEV

-147 KSTMS
+147 KSTMT

-196 SGVQI
+196 DGVQI
-201 LVDGKVSG
+201 LVDGKMSG
-209 LAGTSTQDALRSLQA
+209 LAGVSTQDALRSLQA
-224 DMIEKIEVVTNPSV
+224 DMIERIEVVTNPSV

-258 KGFNASVDL
+258 KGFNASVDF

-285 FQTGLGASFNYRFK
+285 FQTGLGASLNYRFK

-319 TITEYYEDVLF
+319 TITEYYEGLYGY
-330 DPILGNHDDAEQI
+330 DPTLSNHDDATQI

-350 NRNRKGHNIRG
+350 GRNRKGHNVRG
-361 GFDYYFTDND
+361 GFDYYFTDDD
-371 ILTFSTMY
+371 ILTFSAMY
-379 RQSKGHNTPAVT
+379 RQSDGHNTPSVT

-405 KRTEDWFN
+405 RRTEDWFN
-413 DRPMMEYTLSYDKY
+413 ERPMMEYTLSYDKY

-437 SVRYFQNSD
+437 SVRYFSNSD
-446 TEWSDIVDAEFL
+446 KEWSDIVDAEFL
-458 TEEDLNNN
+458 TQEDMNNN
-466 NPFSSIKQTTHTQ
+466 IPSFSLNQKTLA
-479 ENQQNLQATIDFV
+479 EEAQQNLQATVDFV
-492 HHYGLSTVELGGKY
+492 HRYGLSVVELGGKY

-518 ENDSILTDYTHDF
+518 ENDSILGDYTHDF

-557 RGEFTLIDTYLK
+557 RYEFTLIDTYLK
-569 GANPSQGGNQQYFDI
+569 NTDQRNDQKYSDL
-584 FPTGHL
+584 FPTAHL
-590 NYSLTEIDQI
+590 NYSLTEVDQV

-617 PFHSFN
+617 PFSSFN
-623 DDRNIRTGNPDLK
+623 DDRNIRTGNPGLQ
-636 PIYTDSYEMSYLRFW
+636 PVYTDSYEISYLRFW
-651 DKGNINFTVYYRHS
+651 EKGNINFTAYYRHS
-665 TDVIRNFTTV
+665 TDVIRHFTTV

-689 SDDYGIELV
+689 SDDYGVELV
-698 GSLDI
+698 ASLDI
-703 FKWWNLNG
+703 LKWWNING

-721 GDWNDRHYTTD
+721 GDWNNRHYVTD
-732 SYNTFARLVAK
+732 SYNTFARIVSK
-743 FRVKNV
+743 FRIKNV
-749 CDFQITGRYMGPR
+749 CDLQLTGRYMGPR

-794 RDVFGSRQN
+794 RDVFGSRQH

-818 TWSTTSV
+818 TWSTTSI

-835 QQKKRM
+835 QQQKRR
-841 PSNGDGGGDAYESG
+841 PSGSGGDSFEGGESG
-855 EGMEY
+855 EMEY

>member
-1 MLKVQKTSFLTY
+1 
-13 FIIFIMKKLS
+13 MKKL
-23 LLTLFTLFISFN
+23 TALFVLFISLMISYNAFASEN
-35 IHAVEL
+35 EL
-41 FDNTPFDAEI
+41 TAPEGGEI
-51 KGLVIDYETDSPL
+51 KGRVIDTETDGPL
-64 EYATVSLFRLQDST
+64 EYATISLFYSQDST
-78 LVSGVI
+78 LVTGVI
-84 TDMQGAFS
+84 TDNKGHFS
-92 LKTIPGKYYVLI
+92 LKCKPGKYYIIV
-104 QFMGYKDEVINVTI
+104 QFMGYKDKTINVNIKDNKTVVS
-118 NNPRE
+118 
-123 LINLGKIIMK
+123 LGNIYM
-133 PDSALLDEV
+133 DTDAALLDEV

-147 KSTMS
+147 KSTMT

-209 LAGTSTQDALRSLQA
+209 LAGVSTQDALRSLQA
-224 DMIEKIEVVTNPSV
+224 DMIERIEVVTNPSV

-273 QWGEKFFKEDFP
+273 QWGEEFFKEDFP
-285 FQTGLGASFNYRFK
+285 FQTGVGASLNYRFK

-319 TITEYYEDVLF
+319 TKTEYFEGEFGY
-330 DPILGNHDDAEQI
+330 DPTIGNHNDATQISEQF
-343 TEQYTYR
+343 TYR
-350 NRNRKGHNIRG
+350 NRNRKGHTVRG

-371 ILTFSTMY
+371 ILTFSTMF

-391 YIDNFPFEGLQNFS
+391 YIDNFPFDDLQNFS
-405 KRTEDWFN
+405 RRTEDWFN

-437 SVRYFQNSD
+437 SVRYFTNSD
-446 TEWSDIVDAEFL
+446 TEWSDIVDAEFW
-458 TEEDLNNN
+458 TEDSLNNN
-466 NPFSSIKQTTHTQ
+466 IPFFSLNQYTEAE
-479 ENQQNLQATIDFV
+479 ENQQNLQATVDFV
-492 HHYGLSTVELGGKY
+492 YHYGLSTVELGGKY

-557 RGEFTLIDTYLK
+557 RGEFTLIDTYLS
-569 GANPSQGGNQQYFDI
+569 GTGQGSNQKYLDV

-617 PFHSFN
+617 PFSSFN

-651 DKGNINFTVYYRHS
+651 EKGNVNFTVYYRHS

-675 IGDVSYSRPENFGI
+675 IGDISYSRPENFGI

-703 FKWWNLNG
+703 FKWWNING

-721 GDWNDRHYTTD
+721 GDWNNRHYTTD

-841 PSNGDGGGDAYESG
+841 PSNGDGGGEGFEGG

>member
-1 MLKVQKTSFLTY
+1 MKKITSLFIFLTLL
-13 FIIFIMKKLS
+13 ILS
-23 LLTLFTLFISFN
+23 YDVTATGVES
-35 IHAVEL
+35 HAE
-41 FDNTPFDAEI
+41 PEI
-51 KGLVIDYETDSPL
+51 KGKVIDGETDGPL
-64 EYATVSLFRLQDST
+64 EYATVSLFNSQDST
-78 LVSGVI
+78 LVTGVI
-84 TDMQGAFS
+84 TDAKGAFEI
-92 LKTIPGKYYVLI
+92 KTKPGKYYVVI
-104 QFMGYKDEVINVTI
+104 QFMGYEAKTINV
-118 NNPRE
+118 
-123 LINLGKIIMK
+123 NLKDNVSLGNIVMS
-133 PDSALLDEV
+133 PDSALLEEV
-142 EIVAE
+142 EVVAE

-179 IPSVNV
+179 IPSVTV

-209 LAGTSTQDALRSLQA
+209 LAGVSTQDALRSLQA

-285 FQTGLGASFNYRFK
+285 FQTGIGASLNYRFK

-319 TITEYYEDVLF
+319 TKTEYFEDCLF
-330 DPILGNHDDAEQI
+330 DPVLKNHDDATQI

-361 GFDYYFTDND
+361 GFDYYFTDDD
-371 ILTFSTMY
+371 ILTFSAMY
-379 RQSKGHNTPAVT
+379 RQSKGHNTPSVT
-391 YIDNFPFEGLQNFS
+391 YVDNFPFMNLQDFS
-405 KRTEDWFN
+405 RRTENWFN

-427 FGSKDNSLKA
+427 FGTKDNSLKA
-437 SVRYFQNSD
+437 SLRYFTNSD

-458 TEEDLNNN
+458 TQEDMDLNI
-466 NPFSSIKQTTHTQ
+466 PSFSVNQSTHTQ
-479 ENQQNLQATIDFV
+479 ENQQNLQATVDFV
-492 HHYGLSTVELGGKY
+492 HRYGFSVVELGGKY
-506 TGRWINNNMMVT
+506 TNQLINNNMMVT
-518 ENDSILTDYTHDF
+518 ENDVVLTDYTHDF
-531 DYNQQVAALYGSYG
+531 DYNQQVAALYASYG

-557 RGEFTLIDTYLK
+557 RSEFTLIDTYLK
-569 GANPSQGGNQQYFDI
+569 DMDERNNQKYIDF
-584 FPTGHL
+584 FPTGYL
-590 NYSLTEIDQI
+590 NYSLTEVDQI

-608 RRPWYGQMA
+608 RRPWYHQMA
-617 PFHSFN
+617 PFHSYN
-623 DDRNIRTGNPDLK
+623 DDRNIRMGNPALK

-651 DKGNINFTVYYRHS
+651 DKGNINFTAYYRHS
-665 TDVIRNFTTV
+665 TDVIRHFTTV
-675 IGDVSYSRPENFGI
+675 EGDVSYSRPENFGI
-689 SDDYGIELV
+689 SDDYGLELV

-703 FKWWNLNG
+703 AKWFNLNG

-721 GDWNDRHYTTD
+721 GDWNGKHYVTD

-743 FRVKNV
+743 FRFKKV

-777 AASRDVFN
+777 AASRDILN
-785 KNATISLNI
+785 RNATISLNI
-794 RDVFGSRQN
+794 RDVFGSRQH

-841 PSNGDGGGDAYESG
+841 PQAPSGGGDSYEGG
-855 EGMEY
+855 EGMEMY

>member
-1 MLKVQKTSFLTY
+1 
-13 FIIFIMKKLS
+13 MKKITS
-23 LLTLFTLFISFN
+23 LILLITLLISSHN
-35 IHAVEL
+35 AISNEVEL
-41 FDNTPFDAEI
+41 PTEPEI
-51 KGLVIDYETDSPL
+51 KGKVIDIETDGPL
-64 EYATVSLFRLQDST
+64 EYATVSLFNSQDST
-78 LVSGVI
+78 LVTGVI
-84 TDMQGAFS
+84 TDTKGTFS
-92 LKTIPGKYYVLI
+92 LKAKPGKYYAVI
-104 QFMGYKDEVINVTI
+104 QFIGYESKTI
-118 NNPRE
+118 N
-123 LINLGKIIMK
+123 INLKDNVSLGTIVMR
-133 PDSALLDEV
+133 PDSALLEEV
-142 EIVAE
+142 EVVAE

-209 LAGTSTQDALRSLQA
+209 LAGVSTQDALRSLQA

-285 FQTGLGASFNYRFK
+285 FQTGLGASVNYRFK

-319 TITEYYEDVLF
+319 TKTEYFSDEFGFY
-330 DPILGNHDDAEQI
+330 DPFLENHNDAYQI
-343 TEQYTYR
+343 TEQFTYR
-350 NRNRKGHNIRG
+350 DRNRKGHNLRG

-379 RQSKGHNTPAVT
+379 RQSKGHNLPSVT
-391 YIDNFPFEGLQNFS
+391 YIDNFPFENIQNFS
-405 KRTEDWFN
+405 RRTENWYN

-437 SVRYFQNSD
+437 SVRYFNNSD
-446 TEWSDIVDAEFL
+446 REWSDIVDAEFW
-458 TEEDLNNN
+458 TEDSLNNN
-466 NPFSSIKQTTHTQ
+466 NPFFSINQHT
-479 ENQQNLQATIDFV
+479 EAEEYQQNLQATVDFV
-492 HHYGLSTVELGGKY
+492 HHYGLSVVELGGKY

-518 ENDSILTDYTHDF
+518 ENGITLEDYTHDF

-545 REFGRFSGQVGL
+545 RDYGRFSGQIGL
-557 RGEFTLIDTYLK
+557 RSEFTLIDTYLK
-569 GANPSQGGNQQYFDI
+569 GSDKGSNQQYIDV

-636 PIYTDSYEMSYLRFW
+636 PVYTDSYEMSYLRFW
-651 DKGNINFTVYYRHS
+651 EKGNINFTAYYRHS

-675 IGDVSYSRPENFGI
+675 IGDISYSRPENFGI
-689 SDDYGIELV
+689 SDDYGVELV

-703 FKWWNLNG
+703 FKWWNING

-721 GDWNDRHYTTD
+721 GDWNGRHYTTD

-743 FRVKNV
+743 FRVKKV
-749 CDFQITGRYMGPR
+749 CDFQITGRYMGPH

-794 RDVFGSRQN
+794 RDVFGSRQH

-818 TWSTTSV
+818 TWSTTSI

-835 QQKKRM
+835 QQNKRRM
-841 PSNGDGGGDAYESG
+841 PSPSSDGDSYEGGE
-855 EGMEY
+855 MEY

>member
-1 MLKVQKTSFLTY
+1 MKKITLLFIFLT
-13 FIIFIMKKLS
+13 
-23 LLTLFTLFISFN
+23 LLISSYTIN
-35 IHAVEL
+35 ATEIEAPAE
-41 FDNTPFDAEI
+41 PEI
-51 KGLVIDYETDSPL
+51 KGKIIDMETDGPL
-64 EYATVSLFRLQDST
+64 EYATVSLFNSQDST
-78 LVSGVI
+78 LVTGVI
-84 TDMQGAFS
+84 TDSKGNFS
-92 LKTIPGKYYVLI
+92 LKAKPGKYYVVL
-104 QFMGYKDEVINVTI
+104 QFIGYESKTI
-118 NNPRE
+118 N
-123 LINLGKIIMK
+123 INLKNNISLGDIVLR
-133 PDSALLDEV
+133 PDSALLEEV
-142 EIVAE
+142 EVVAE
-147 KSTMS
+147 KSTMT

-209 LAGTSTQDALRSLQA
+209 LAGVSTQDALRSLQA

-258 KGFNASVDL
+258 KGLNASVDL

-285 FQTGLGASFNYRFK
+285 FQTGLGASVNYRFK

-319 TITEYYEDVLF
+319 TLTEYYNGDYDY
-330 DPILGNHDDAEQI
+330 DPTIENHDDATQI
-343 TEQYTYR
+343 TEQLTYR
-350 NRNRKGHNIRG
+350 NRNRKGHNVRG

-371 ILTFSTMY
+371 ILTFSTMF
-379 RQSKGHNTPAVT
+379 RQSKGHNLPSVT
-391 YIDNFPFEGLQNFS
+391 YIDNFPFENIQNFS
-405 KRTEDWFN
+405 RRTENWYN

-437 SVRYFQNSD
+437 SVRYFNNSD

-458 TEEDLNNN
+458 TQDDMDNDIPSL
-466 NPFSSIKQTTHTQ
+466 SINQHTQTQ
-479 ENQQNLQATIDFV
+479 ENQENLQATVDFV
-492 HHYGLSTVELGGKY
+492 HRYGFSVVELGGKY

-518 ENDSILTDYTHDF
+518 ENGITLEDYTHDF

-545 REFGRFSGQVGL
+545 REFGRFSGQIGM
-557 RGEFTLIDTYLK
+557 RYEFTLIDTYLK
-569 GANPSQGGNQQYFDI
+569 GTNSGNNQNYHDI

-590 NYSLTEIDQI
+590 NYSLTEVDQI

-623 DDRNIRTGNPDLK
+623 DDRNIRTGNPELK
-636 PIYTDSYEMSYLRFW
+636 PVYTDSYEFSYLRFW
-651 DKGNINFTVYYRHS
+651 EKGNINFTTYYRHS
-665 TDVIRNFTTV
+665 TDVIRQFTTV
-675 IGDVSYSRPENFGI
+675 IDDISYSRPENFGI
-689 SDDYGIELV
+689 SDDYGVELV
-698 GSLDI
+698 ASLDI
-703 FKWWNLNG
+703 FKWWNING

-721 GDWNDRHYTTD
+721 GDWNNRHYTTD
-732 SYNTFARLVAK
+732 SYNTFARLVTK
-743 FRVKNV
+743 FRINNV
-749 CDFQITGRYMGPR
+749 CDLQITGRYMGPR

-794 RDVFGSRQN
+794 RDVFGSRQH

-835 QQKKRM
+835 QQNKRRM
-841 PSNGDGGGDAYESG
+841 PSSPSGDGDSYEG
-855 EGMEY
+855 EMEY

>member
-1 MLKVQKTSFLTY
+1 
-13 FIIFIMKKLS
+13 MKKITSLFLLLA
-23 LLTLFTLFISFN
+23 LLTLSYN
-35 IHAVEL
+35 IFATEVVSHAE
-41 FDNTPFDAEI
+41 PEI
-51 KGLVIDYETDSPL
+51 KGKVIDIETDGPL
-64 EYATVSLFRLQDST
+64 EYATVSLFSSQDST
-78 LVSGVI
+78 LVTGVI
-84 TDMQGAFS
+84 TDMKGEFS
-92 LKTIPGKYYVLI
+92 LKTKPGKYYVVI
-104 QFMGYKDEVINVTI
+104 QFMGYEPKTI
-118 NNPRE
+118 N
-123 LINLGKIIMK
+123 INLKEKVNLGNIIMR
-133 PDSALLDEV
+133 PDSALLEEV
-142 EIVAE
+142 EVVAE

-209 LAGTSTQDALRSLQA
+209 LAGVSTQDALRSLQA

-273 QWGEKFFKEDFP
+273 QWGEKFIKEDFP
-285 FQTGLGASFNYRFK
+285 FQTGIGTSFNYRFK

-319 TITEYYEDVLF
+319 TMTKYFEDCMY
-330 DPILGNHDDAEQI
+330 DPTLKNHDDATQI
-343 TEQYTYR
+343 TEQLTYR

-379 RQSKGHNTPAVT
+379 RQSKGHNTPSVT
-391 YIDNFPFEGLQNFS
+391 YIDNFPYAGLQNFS
-405 KRTEDWFN
+405 RRTENWFN

-427 FGSKDNSLKA
+427 FGTKDNSLKA
-437 SVRYFQNSD
+437 SVRYFTNSD

-458 TEEDLNNN
+458 TQEDMDLNI
-466 NPFSSIKQTTHTQ
+466 PSFSVNQHTHAQ
-479 ENQQNLQATIDFV
+479 ENQQNLQATVDFV
-492 HHYGLSTVELGGKY
+492 HHYGFSVVEFGGKY
-506 TGRWINNNMMVT
+506 TNQLINNNLMVT
-518 ENDSILTDYTHDF
+518 ENDAVLTDYTHDF
-531 DYNQQVAALYGSYG
+531 DYNQQVAALYAIYG
-545 REFGRFSGQVGL
+545 REFGRFSGQVGV
-557 RGEFTLIDTYLK
+557 RSEFTLIDTYLK
-569 GANPSQGGNQQYFDI
+569 DTEERNDQKYFDF

-590 NYSLTEIDQI
+590 NYSLTEVDQI

-608 RRPWYGQMA
+608 RRPWYHQMA

-623 DDRNIRTGNPDLK
+623 DDRNIRMGNPALK

-651 DKGNINFTVYYRHS
+651 DKGNINFTAYYRHS
-665 TDVIRNFTTV
+665 TDVIRHFTTV
-675 IGDVSYSRPENFGI
+675 VGDVSYSRPENFGI
-689 SDDYGIELV
+689 SDDYGLELV

-721 GDWNDRHYTTD
+721 GDWNGRHYVTD

-743 FRVKNV
+743 FRFKKV

-777 AASRDVFN
+777 AASRDILN
-785 KNATISLNI
+785 RNATISLNI
-794 RDVFGSRQN
+794 RDVFGSRQH

-818 TWSTTSV
+818 TWSTTTV

-835 QQKKRM
+835 QQKRRM
-841 PSNGDGGGDAYESG
+841 PQPPSGGGGDGYEGG
-855 EGMEY
+855 EGMEMY

>member
-1 MLKVQKTSFLTY
+1 
-13 FIIFIMKKLS
+13 MKKITSLFLLLA
-23 LLTLFTLFISFN
+23 LLTLSYN
-35 IHAVEL
+35 IFATEVVSHAE
-41 FDNTPFDAEI
+41 PEI
-51 KGLVIDYETDSPL
+51 KGKVIDVETDGPL
-64 EYATVSLFRLQDST
+64 EYATVSLFNSQDST
-78 LVSGVI
+78 LVTGVI
-84 TDMQGAFS
+84 TDMKGEFS
-92 LKTIPGKYYVLI
+92 LKTKPGKYYVVI
-104 QFMGYKDEVINVTI
+104 QFMGYESKTI
-118 NNPRE
+118 N
-123 LINLGKIIMK
+123 INLKDKVNLGNIIMR
-133 PDSALLDEV
+133 PDSALLEEV
-142 EIVAE
+142 EVVAE
-147 KSTMS
+147 KSTMT

-209 LAGTSTQDALRSLQA
+209 LAGVSTQDALRSLQA

-273 QWGEKFFKEDFP
+273 QWGEKFIKEDFP
-285 FQTGLGASFNYRFK
+285 FQTGVGTSFNYRFK

-319 TITEYYEDVLF
+319 TMTEYFEDCMF
-330 DPILGNHDDAEQI
+330 DPTLKNHDDATQI
-343 TEQYTYR
+343 TEQLTYR
-350 NRNRKGHNIRG
+350 NRNRKGHNLRG
-361 GFDYYFTDND
+361 GFDYYFTDDD

-379 RQSKGHNTPAVT
+379 RQSKGHNTPSVT
-391 YIDNFPFEGLQNFS
+391 YIDNFPFDGLQNFS
-405 KRTEDWFN
+405 RRTENWFN

-427 FGSKDNSLKA
+427 FGTKDNSLKA
-437 SVRYFQNSD
+437 SVRYFTNSD

-458 TEEDLNNN
+458 TQEDMDLNI
-466 NPFSSIKQTTHTQ
+466 PSFSVNQHTHAQ
-479 ENQQNLQATIDFV
+479 ENQQNLQATVDFV
-492 HHYGLSTVELGGKY
+492 HHYGFSVVELGGKY
-506 TGRWINNNMMVT
+506 TNQLINNNLMVT
-518 ENDSILTDYTHDF
+518 ENDAVLTDYTHDF
-531 DYNQQVAALYGSYG
+531 DYNQQVAALYAIYG

-557 RGEFTLIDTYLK
+557 RSEFTLIDTYLK
-569 GANPSQGGNQQYFDI
+569 DTEERNDQKYFDF

-590 NYSLTEIDQI
+590 NYSLTEVDQI

-608 RRPWYGQMA
+608 RRPWYHQMA

-623 DDRNIRTGNPDLK
+623 DDRNIRMGNPALK

-651 DKGNINFTVYYRHS
+651 DKGNINFTAYYRHS
-665 TDVIRNFTTV
+665 TDVIRHFTTV
-675 IGDVSYSRPENFGI
+675 VGDVSYSRPENFGI
-689 SDDYGIELV
+689 SDDYGLELV

-721 GDWNDRHYTTD
+721 GDWNGRHYVTD

-743 FRVKNV
+743 FRFKKV

-777 AASRDVFN
+777 AASRDILDR
-785 KNATISLNI
+785 NATISLNI
-794 RDVFGSRQN
+794 RDVFGSRQH

-825 TLNFNYRINQ
+825 TLNFSYRINQ
-835 QQKKRM
+835 QQKRRM
-841 PSNGDGGGDAYESG
+841 PQAPSSGGDSYEGG
-855 EGMEY
+855 EGMEMY

>member
-1 MLKVQKTSFLTY
+1 
-13 FIIFIMKKLS
+13 MKKITSLFI
-23 LLTLFTLFISFN
+23 LLTLLISSYTIN
-35 IHAVEL
+35 ATEIEAPAE
-41 FDNTPFDAEI
+41 PEI
-51 KGLVIDYETDSPL
+51 KGKIIDMETDGPL
-64 EYATVSLFRLQDST
+64 EYATVSLFNSQDST
-78 LVSGVI
+78 LVTGVI
-84 TDMQGAFS
+84 TDSKGNFS
-92 LKTIPGKYYVLI
+92 LKAKPGKYYVVL
-104 QFMGYKDEVINVTI
+104 QFIGYESKTI
-118 NNPRE
+118 N
-123 LINLGKIIMK
+123 INLKNNISLGDIVLR
-133 PDSALLDEV
+133 PDSALLEEV
-142 EIVAE
+142 EVVAE
-147 KSTMS
+147 KSTRT

-209 LAGTSTQDALRSLQA
+209 LAGVSTQDALRSLQA

-258 KGFNASVDL
+258 KGLNASVDL

-285 FQTGLGASFNYRFK
+285 FQTGLGASVNYRFK

-319 TITEYYEDVLF
+319 TLTKYFNGDYDY
-330 DPILGNHDDAEQI
+330 DPTIENHDDATQI
-343 TEQYTYR
+343 TEQLTYR
-350 NRNRKGHNIRG
+350 NRNRKGHNVRG

-371 ILTFSTMY
+371 ILTFSTMF
-379 RQSKGHNTPAVT
+379 RQSKGHNTPSVT
-391 YIDNFPFEGLQNFS
+391 YIDNFPFENIQNFS
-405 KRTEDWFN
+405 RRTENWYN

-437 SVRYFQNSD
+437 SVRYFNNSD

-458 TEEDLNNN
+458 TQDDMDNDIPSL
-466 NPFSSIKQTTHTQ
+466 SINQHTQTQ
-479 ENQQNLQATIDFV
+479 ENQENLQATVDFV
-492 HHYGLSTVELGGKY
+492 HRYGFSVVELGGKY

-518 ENDSILTDYTHDF
+518 ENGITLEDYTHDF

-545 REFGRFSGQVGL
+545 REFGRFSGQIGM
-557 RGEFTLIDTYLK
+557 RYEFTLIDTYLK
-569 GANPSQGGNQQYFDI
+569 GTNSGNNQNYHDI

-590 NYSLTEIDQI
+590 NYSLTEVDQI

-623 DDRNIRTGNPDLK
+623 DDRNIRTGNPELK
-636 PIYTDSYEMSYLRFW
+636 PVYTDSYEFSYLRFW
-651 DKGNINFTVYYRHS
+651 ERGNINFTTYYRHS
-665 TDVIRNFTTV
+665 TDVIRQFTTV
-675 IGDVSYSRPENFGI
+675 IDDISYSRPENFGI
-689 SDDYGIELV
+689 SDDYGVELV
-698 GSLDI
+698 ASLDI
-703 FKWWNLNG
+703 FKWWNING

-721 GDWNDRHYTTD
+721 GDWNNRHYTTD
-732 SYNTFARLVAK
+732 SYNTFARLVTK
-743 FRVKNV
+743 FRIKNV
-749 CDFQITGRYMGPR
+749 CDLQITGRYMGPR

-794 RDVFGSRQN
+794 RDVFGSRQH

-835 QQKKRM
+835 QQNKRRM
-841 PSNGDGGGDAYESG
+841 PSSPSGDVDSYEG
-855 EGMEY
+855 EMEY

>member
-1 MLKVQKTSFLTY
+1 MNKITSLFL
-13 FIIFIMKKLS
+13 LLA
-23 LLTLFTLFISFN
+23 LLTLSYN
-35 IHAVEL
+35 IFATEVVSHAE
-41 FDNTPFDAEI
+41 PEI
-51 KGLVIDYETDSPL
+51 KGKVIDVETDGPL
-64 EYATVSLFRLQDST
+64 EYATVSLFNSQDST
-78 LVSGVI
+78 LVTGVI
-84 TDMQGAFS
+84 TDMKGEFS
-92 LKTIPGKYYVLI
+92 LKTKPGKYYVVI
-104 QFMGYKDEVINVTI
+104 QFMGYEPKTI
-118 NNPRE
+118 N
-123 LINLGKIIMK
+123 INLKEKVNLGNIVMR
-133 PDSALLDEV
+133 PDSALLEEV
-142 EIVAE
+142 EVVAE
-147 KSTMS
+147 KSTMT

-209 LAGTSTQDALRSLQA
+209 LAGVSTQDALRSLQA

-273 QWGEKFFKEDFP
+273 QWGEKFIKEDFP
-285 FQTGLGASFNYRFK
+285 FQTGVGTSFNYRFK

-319 TITEYYEDVLF
+319 TMTEYFEDCMF
-330 DPILGNHDDAEQI
+330 DPTLKNHDDATQI
-343 TEQYTYR
+343 TEQLTYR
-350 NRNRKGHNIRG
+350 NRNRKGHNLRG
-361 GFDYYFTDND
+361 GFDYYFTDDD

-379 RQSKGHNTPAVT
+379 RQSKGHNTPSVT
-391 YIDNFPFEGLQNFS
+391 YIDNFPFDGVQNFS
-405 KRTEDWFN
+405 RRTENWFN

-427 FGSKDNSLKA
+427 FGTKDNSLKA
-437 SVRYFQNSD
+437 SVRYFTNSD

-458 TEEDLNNN
+458 TQEDMDLNI
-466 NPFSSIKQTTHTQ
+466 PSFSINQHTHAQ
-479 ENQQNLQATIDFV
+479 ENQQNLQATVDFV
-492 HHYGLSTVELGGKY
+492 HHYGFSVVELGGKY
-506 TGRWINNNMMVT
+506 TNQLINNNLMVT
-518 ENDSILTDYTHDF
+518 ENDIILTDYTHDF
-531 DYNQQVAALYGSYG
+531 DYNQQVAALYAIYG

-557 RGEFTLIDTYLK
+557 RSELTIIDTYLK
-569 GANPSQGGNQQYFDI
+569 DTEERNDQKYFDF

-590 NYSLTEIDQI
+590 NYSLTEVDQI

-608 RRPWYGQMA
+608 RRPWYHQMA

-623 DDRNIRTGNPDLK
+623 DDRNIRMGNPALK

-651 DKGNINFTVYYRHS
+651 DKGNINFTAYYRHS
-665 TDVIRNFTTV
+665 TDVIRHFTTV
-675 IGDVSYSRPENFGI
+675 VGDVSYSRPENFGI
-689 SDDYGIELV
+689 SDDYGLELV

-721 GDWNDRHYTTD
+721 GDWNGRHYVTD

-743 FRVKNV
+743 FRFKKV

-777 AASRDVFN
+777 AASRDILN
-785 KNATISLNI
+785 RNATISLNI
-794 RDVFGSRQN
+794 RDVFGSRQH

-835 QQKKRM
+835 QQKRRM
-841 PSNGDGGGDAYESG
+841 PQAPSSGGGDSYEGG
-855 EGMEY
+855 EGMEMY

>member
-1 MLKVQKTSFLTY
+1 
-13 FIIFIMKKLS
+13 MKKITSLFL
-23 LLTLFTLFISFN
+23 LLTLLILSY
-35 IHAVEL
+35 
-41 FDNTPFDAEI
+41 NTDATEVTSPAQPEI
-51 KGLVIDYETDSPL
+51 KGKVIDMETDGPL
-64 EYATVSLFRLQDST
+64 EYATVSLFNSQDST
-78 LVSGVI
+78 LVTGVI
-84 TDMQGAFS
+84 TDTKGAFA
-92 LKTIPGKYYVLI
+92 LKAKPGKYYAVI
-104 QFMGYKDEVINVTI
+104 QFIGYEDVTI
-118 NNPRE
+118 N
-123 LINLGKIIMK
+123 INLKDNLSLGNIVMH
-133 PDSALLDEV
+133 PDSELLEEV
-142 EIVAE
+142 EVVAE

-209 LAGTSTQDALRSLQA
+209 LAGVSTQDALRSLQA

-285 FQTGLGASFNYRFK
+285 FQTGIGASLNYRFK

-319 TITEYYEDVLF
+319 TMTEYYGDIMF

-343 TEQYTYR
+343 TEQFTYR
-350 NRNRKGHNIRG
+350 NRNHKGHNIRG
-361 GFDYYFTDND
+361 GFDYYFSEND
-371 ILTFSTMY
+371 ILTLSAMY
-379 RQSKGHNTPAVT
+379 RQSKGYNTPSVT
-391 YIDNFPFEGLQNFS
+391 YIDNFPFLDMQNFS
-405 KRTEDWFN
+405 RRTENWHN

-427 FGSKDNSLKA
+427 FGTKDNSLKA

-458 TEEDLNNN
+458 TENDMNNN
-466 NPFSSIKQTTHTQ
+466 IPSFIINQHTATQ
-479 ENQQNLQATIDFV
+479 ENQQNLQATVDFV
-492 HHYGLSTVELGGKY
+492 HHYGFSVVELGGKY
-506 TGRWINNNMMVT
+506 TGRWINNNMEVT
-518 ENDSILTDYTHDF
+518 ENGEVLTDYTHDF
-531 DYNQQVAALYGSYG
+531 NYNQQVAALYAIYG
-545 REFGRFSGQVGL
+545 REFGRFSGQLGV
-557 RGEFTLIDTYLK
+557 RSEFTLIDTYLK
-569 GANPSQGGNQQYFDI
+569 GTGERNNQQYIDV

-590 NYSLTEIDQI
+590 NYSITEIDQI

-623 DDRNIRTGNPDLK
+623 DDRNIRMGNPALR

-651 DKGNINFTVYYRHS
+651 EKGNINFTVYYRHS
-665 TDVIRNFTTV
+665 TDVIRHFTTV
-675 IGDVSYSRPENFGI
+675 IGDISYSRPENFGT

-703 FKWWNLNG
+703 FKWWNVNG
-711 SINFFKSNTV
+711 SINFFNSNTV
-721 GDWNDRHYTTD
+721 GDWNGRHYTTD
-732 SYNTFARLVAK
+732 SYNTFARLVSR

-749 CDFQITGRYMGPR
+749 CDFQITGRYMGPH

-794 RDVFGSRQN
+794 RDVFGSRQH

-835 QQKKRM
+835 QQQKRRM
-841 PSNGDGGGDAYESG
+841 PMNNGGGGDAYEGGG
-855 EGMEY
+855 EGMMEY

>member
-1 MLKVQKTSFLTY
+1 
-13 FIIFIMKKLS
+13 MKKLS
-23 LLTLFTLFISFN
+23 LVLILLISFILPIN
-35 IHAVEL
+35 IVASE
-41 FDNTPFDAEI
+41 TGSMSEGGEI
-51 KGLVIDYETDSPL
+51 KGKVIDTETDEPL
-64 EYATVSLFRLQDST
+64 EYATVSLFHSQDST
-78 LVSGVI
+78 LVTGVI
-84 TDMQGAFS
+84 TDSNGLFS
-92 LKTIPGKYYVLI
+92 LKAKPGKYYVVV
-104 QFMGYKDEVINVTI
+104 QFMGYKDKTLNVNIKDNKTVVS
-118 NNPRE
+118 
-123 LINLGKIIMK
+123 LGEILMNT
-133 PDSALLDEV
+133 DAALLDEV

-185 DVEGNVSLRGD
+185 DVDGNVSLRGD

-224 DMIEKIEVVTNPSV
+224 DMIERIEVVTNPSV

-285 FQTGLGASFNYRFK
+285 FQTGIGASLNYRFK

-311 RDDISDGY
+311 RDDISEGY
-319 TITEYYEDVLF
+319 SITEYYGDLIY
-330 DPILGNHDDAEQI
+330 DPILANHDDAEQI
-343 TEQYTYR
+343 TEQLTYR

-361 GFDYYFTDND
+361 GFDYYFTDDD
-371 ILTFSTMY
+371 ILTFSAMY
-379 RQSKGHNTPAVT
+379 RQSDGHNTPAVT
-391 YIDNFPFEGLQNFS
+391 YIDEFPFEGLQNFS

-413 DRPMMEYTLSYDKY
+413 ERPMMEYTLSYDKY

-437 SVRYFQNSD
+437 SVRYFTNSD

-466 NPFSSIKQTTHTQ
+466 NPFYSINQHTYAQ
-479 ENQQNLQATIDFV
+479 ENQQNLQATVDYV
-492 HHYGLSTVELGGKY
+492 RHYGLSVIEFGGKY

-518 ENDSILTDYTHDF
+518 ENDSILEDYTHDF

-557 RGEFTLIDTYLK
+557 RGEFTLIDTYLT
-569 GANPSQGGNQQYFDI
+569 GTNSGSNQRYLNV

-590 NYSLTEIDQI
+590 NYSLTEVDQI

-617 PFHSFN
+617 PFSSFN

-636 PIYTDSYEMSYLRFW
+636 PIFTDSYEFSYLRFW
-651 DKGNINFTVYYRHS
+651 ERGNINFTAYYRHS

-675 IGDVSYSRPENFGI
+675 VGDISISRPENFGI

-703 FKWWNLNG
+703 FNWWNVNG

-721 GDWNDRHYTTD
+721 GDWNGRHYTTD
-732 SYNTFARLVAK
+732 SYNTFARIVTK
-743 FRVKNV
+743 FRLKNI
-749 CDFQITGRYMGPR
+749 CDFQISGRYMGPR
-762 EEPLGYRDANYWCDF
+762 EEPLGYREANYWCDF

-794 RDVFGSRQN
+794 RDVFGSRQH

-818 TWSTTSV
+818 SWSTTSV

-835 QQKKRM
+835 QQNNKRRM
-841 PSNGDGGGDAYESG
+841 QQNGGDSYESEGG
-855 EGMEY
+855 EMEY

>member
-1 MLKVQKTSFLTY
+1 
-13 FIIFIMKKLS
+13 MKKITSLFI
-23 LLTLFTLFISFN
+23 LLTLLISSYTIN
-35 IHAVEL
+35 ATEIEAPAE
-41 FDNTPFDAEI
+41 PEI
-51 KGLVIDYETDSPL
+51 KGKVIDMETDGPL
-64 EYATVSLFRLQDST
+64 EYATVSLFNSQDST
-78 LVSGVI
+78 LVTGVI
-84 TDMQGAFS
+84 TDSKGNFS
-92 LKTIPGKYYVLI
+92 LKAKPGKYYVVL
-104 QFMGYKDEVINVTI
+104 QFIGYESKTI
-118 NNPRE
+118 N
-123 LINLGKIIMK
+123 INLKNNISLGDIVLR
-133 PDSALLDEV
+133 PDSALLEEV
-142 EIVAE
+142 EVVAE
-147 KSTMS
+147 KSTMT

-209 LAGTSTQDALRSLQA
+209 LAGVSTQDALRSLQA

-258 KGFNASVDL
+258 KGLNASVDL

-285 FQTGLGASFNYRFK
+285 FQTGLGASVNYRFK

-319 TITEYYEDVLF
+319 TLTEYYNGDYDY
-330 DPILGNHDDAEQI
+330 DPTIENHDDATQI
-343 TEQYTYR
+343 TEQLTYR
-350 NRNRKGHNIRG
+350 NRNRKGHNVRG

-371 ILTFSTMY
+371 ILTFSTMF
-379 RQSKGHNTPAVT
+379 RQSKGHNLPSVT
-391 YIDNFPFEGLQNFS
+391 YIDDFPFDGLKNFS
-405 KRTEDWFN
+405 RRTENWYN

-437 SVRYFQNSD
+437 SVRYFNNSD

-458 TEEDLNNN
+458 TQDDMDNDIPSL
-466 NPFSSIKQTTHTQ
+466 SINQHTQTQ
-479 ENQQNLQATIDFV
+479 ENQENLQATVDFV
-492 HHYGLSTVELGGKY
+492 HRYGFSVVELGGKY

-518 ENDSILTDYTHDF
+518 ENGITLEDYTHDF

-545 REFGRFSGQVGL
+545 REFGRFSGQIGM
-557 RGEFTLIDTYLK
+557 RYEFTLIDTYLK
-569 GANPSQGGNQQYFDI
+569 GTNSGNNQNYHDI

-590 NYSLTEIDQI
+590 NYSLTEVDQI

-623 DDRNIRTGNPDLK
+623 DDRNIRTGNPELK
-636 PIYTDSYEMSYLRFW
+636 PVYTDSYEFSYLRFW
-651 DKGNINFTVYYRHS
+651 EKGNINFTTYYRHS
-665 TDVIRNFTTV
+665 TDVIRQFTTV
-675 IGDVSYSRPENFGI
+675 IDDISYSRPENFGI
-689 SDDYGIELV
+689 SDDYGVELV
-698 GSLDI
+698 ASLDI
-703 FKWWNLNG
+703 FKWWNING

-721 GDWNDRHYTTD
+721 GDWNNRHYTTD
-732 SYNTFARLVAK
+732 SYNTFARLVTK
-743 FRVKNV
+743 FRIKNV
-749 CDFQITGRYMGPR
+749 CDLQITGRYMGPR

-794 RDVFGSRQN
+794 RDVFGSRQH

-835 QQKKRM
+835 QQNKRRM
-841 PSNGDGGGDAYESG
+841 PSSPLGDGDSYEG
-855 EGMEY
+855 EMEY

>member
-1 MLKVQKTSFLTY
+1 
-13 FIIFIMKKLS
+13 MKKITSLFI
-23 LLTLFTLFISFN
+23 LLTLLISSYTIN
-35 IHAVEL
+35 ATEIEAPAE
-41 FDNTPFDAEI
+41 PEI
-51 KGLVIDYETDSPL
+51 KGKIIDMETDGPL
-64 EYATVSLFRLQDST
+64 EYATVSLFNSQDST
-78 LVSGVI
+78 LVTGVI
-84 TDMQGAFS
+84 TDSKGNFS
-92 LKTIPGKYYVLI
+92 LKAKPGKYYVVL
-104 QFMGYKDEVINVTI
+104 QFIGYESKTI
-118 NNPRE
+118 N
-123 LINLGKIIMK
+123 INLKNNISLGDIVLR
-133 PDSALLDEV
+133 PDSALLEEV
-142 EIVAE
+142 EVVAE
-147 KSTMS
+147 KSTMT

-209 LAGTSTQDALRSLQA
+209 LAGVSTQDALRSLQA

-258 KGFNASVDL
+258 KGLNASVDL

-285 FQTGLGASFNYRFK
+285 FQTGLGASVNYRFK

-319 TITEYYEDVLF
+319 TLTEYYNGDYDY
-330 DPILGNHDDAEQI
+330 DPTIENHDDATQI
-343 TEQYTYR
+343 TEQLTYR
-350 NRNRKGHNIRG
+350 NRNRKGHNVRG

-371 ILTFSTMY
+371 ILTFSTMF
-379 RQSKGHNTPAVT
+379 RQSKGHNLPSVT
-391 YIDNFPFEGLQNFS
+391 YIDNFPFENIQNFS
-405 KRTEDWFN
+405 RRTENWYN

-437 SVRYFQNSD
+437 SVRYFNNSD

-458 TEEDLNNN
+458 TQDDMDNDIPSL
-466 NPFSSIKQTTHTQ
+466 SINQHTQTQ
-479 ENQQNLQATIDFV
+479 ENQENLQATVDFV
-492 HHYGLSTVELGGKY
+492 HRYGFSVVELGGKY

-518 ENDSILTDYTHDF
+518 ENGITLEDYTHDF

-545 REFGRFSGQVGL
+545 REFGRFSGQIGM
-557 RGEFTLIDTYLK
+557 RYEFTLIDTYLK
-569 GANPSQGGNQQYFDI
+569 GTNSGNNQNYHDI

-590 NYSLTEIDQI
+590 NYSLTEVDQI

-623 DDRNIRTGNPDLK
+623 DDRNIRTGNPELK
-636 PIYTDSYEMSYLRFW
+636 PVYTDSYEFSYLRFW
-651 DKGNINFTVYYRHS
+651 EKGNINFTTYYRHS
-665 TDVIRNFTTV
+665 TDVIRQFTTV
-675 IGDVSYSRPENFGI
+675 IDDISYSRPENFGI
-689 SDDYGIELV
+689 SDDYGVELV
-698 GSLDI
+698 ASLDI
-703 FKWWNLNG
+703 FKWWNING

-721 GDWNDRHYTTD
+721 GDWNNRHYTTD
-732 SYNTFARLVAK
+732 SYNTFARLVTK
-743 FRVKNV
+743 FRIKNV
-749 CDFQITGRYMGPR
+749 CDLQITGRYMGPR

-777 AASRDVFN
+777 AASRDVLN

-794 RDVFGSRQN
+794 RDVFGSRQH

-818 TWSTTSV
+818 TWSTTSI

-835 QQKKRM
+835 QQQKRR
-841 PSNGDGGGDAYESG
+841 PSGGGGDSFEGGESG
-855 EGMEY
+855 EMEY

>member
-1 MLKVQKTSFLTY
+1 
-13 FIIFIMKKLS
+13 MKKITSLFI
-23 LLTLFTLFISFN
+23 LLTLLISSYTIN
-35 IHAVEL
+35 ATEIEAPAE
-41 FDNTPFDAEI
+41 PEI
-51 KGLVIDYETDSPL
+51 KGKIIDMETDGPL
-64 EYATVSLFRLQDST
+64 EYATVSLFNSQDST
-78 LVSGVI
+78 LVTGVI
-84 TDMQGAFS
+84 TDSKGNFS
-92 LKTIPGKYYVLI
+92 LKAKPGKYYVVL
-104 QFMGYKDEVINVTI
+104 QFIGYESKTI
-118 NNPRE
+118 N
-123 LINLGKIIMK
+123 INLKNNVSLGDIVLR
-133 PDSALLDEV
+133 PDSALLEEV
-142 EIVAE
+142 EVVAE
-147 KSTMS
+147 KSTMT

-209 LAGTSTQDALRSLQA
+209 LAGVSTQDALRSLQA

-258 KGFNASVDL
+258 KGLNASVDL

-285 FQTGLGASFNYRFK
+285 FQTGLGASVNYRFK

-319 TITEYYEDVLF
+319 TLTEYYNGDYDY
-330 DPILGNHDDAEQI
+330 DPTIENHDDATQI
-343 TEQYTYR
+343 TEQLTCR
-350 NRNRKGHNIRG
+350 NRNRKGHNVRG

-371 ILTFSTMY
+371 ILTFSTMF
-379 RQSKGHNTPAVT
+379 RQSKGHNLPSVT
-391 YIDNFPFEGLQNFS
+391 YIDNFPFENIQNFS
-405 KRTEDWFN
+405 RRTENWYN

-437 SVRYFQNSD
+437 SVRYFNNSD

-458 TEEDLNNN
+458 TQDDMDNDIPSL
-466 NPFSSIKQTTHTQ
+466 SINQHTQTQ
-479 ENQQNLQATIDFV
+479 ENQENLQATVDFV
-492 HHYGLSTVELGGKY
+492 HRYGFSVVELGGKY

-518 ENDSILTDYTHDF
+518 ENGITLEDYTHDF

-545 REFGRFSGQVGL
+545 REFGRFSGQIGM
-557 RGEFTLIDTYLK
+557 RYEFTLIDTYLK
-569 GANPSQGGNQQYFDI
+569 GTNSGNNQNYHDI

-590 NYSLTEIDQI
+590 NYSLTEVDQI

-623 DDRNIRTGNPDLK
+623 DDRNIRTGNPELK
-636 PIYTDSYEMSYLRFW
+636 PVYTDSYEFSYLRFW
-651 DKGNINFTVYYRHS
+651 EKGNINFTTYYRHS
-665 TDVIRNFTTV
+665 TDVIRQFTTV
-675 IGDVSYSRPENFGI
+675 IDDISYSRPENFGI
-689 SDDYGIELV
+689 SDDYGVELV
-698 GSLDI
+698 ASLDI
-703 FKWWNLNG
+703 FKWWNING

-721 GDWNDRHYTTD
+721 GDWNNRHYTTD
-732 SYNTFARLVAK
+732 SYNTFARLVTK
-743 FRVKNV
+743 FRIKNV
-749 CDFQITGRYMGPR
+749 CDLQITGRYMGPR

-794 RDVFGSRQN
+794 RDVFGSRQH

-835 QQKKRM
+835 QQNKRRM
-841 PSNGDGGGDAYESG
+841 PSSPSSDVDSYEG
-855 EGMEY
+855 EMEY

>member
-1 MLKVQKTSFLTY
+1 
-13 FIIFIMKKLS
+13 MKKIS
-23 LLTLFTLFISFN
+23 LVLILLISFILPTN
-35 IHAVEL
+35 IVASE
-41 FDNTPFDAEI
+41 TGSMSEGGEI
-51 KGLVIDYETDSPL
+51 KGKVIDTETDEPL
-64 EYATVSLFRLQDST
+64 EYATVSLFHSQDST
-78 LVSGVI
+78 LVTGVI
-84 TDMQGAFS
+84 TDSNGLFS
-92 LKTIPGKYYVLI
+92 LKAKPGKYYVVV
-104 QFMGYKDEVINVTI
+104 QFMGYKDKTLNVNIKDNKTVVS
-118 NNPRE
+118 
-123 LINLGKIIMK
+123 LGEILMNT
-133 PDSALLDEV
+133 DAALLDEV

-185 DVEGNVSLRGD
+185 DVDGNVSLRGD

-224 DMIEKIEVVTNPSV
+224 DMIERIEVVTNPSV

-285 FQTGLGASFNYRFK
+285 FQTGIGASLNYRFK

-311 RDDISDGY
+311 RDDISEGY
-319 TITEYYEDVLF
+319 SITEYYGDLIY
-330 DPILGNHDDAEQI
+330 DPILANHDDAEQI
-343 TEQYTYR
+343 TEQLTYR

-361 GFDYYFTDND
+361 GFDYYFTDDD
-371 ILTFSTMY
+371 ILTFSAMY
-379 RQSKGHNTPAVT
+379 RQSDGHNTPAVT
-391 YIDNFPFEGLQNFS
+391 YIDKFPFQGINNYSL
-405 KRTEDWFN
+405 RTEDWFN
-413 DRPMMEYTLSYDKY
+413 ERPMMEYTLSYDKY

-437 SVRYFQNSD
+437 SIRYFTNSD

-466 NPFSSIKQTTHTQ
+466 NPFYSINQHTYAQ
-479 ENQQNLQATIDFV
+479 ENQQNLQATVDYV
-492 HHYGLSTVELGGKY
+492 RHYGLSVIEFGGKY

-518 ENDSILTDYTHDF
+518 ENDSILEDYTHDF

-557 RGEFTLIDTYLK
+557 RGEFTLIDTYLT
-569 GANPSQGGNQQYFDI
+569 GTNSGSNQRYLNV

-590 NYSLTEIDQI
+590 NYSLTEVDQI

-617 PFHSFN
+617 PFSSFN

-636 PIYTDSYEMSYLRFW
+636 PIFTDSYEFSYLRFW
-651 DKGNINFTVYYRHS
+651 ERGNINFTAYYRHS

-675 IGDVSYSRPENFGI
+675 VGDISISRPENFGI

-703 FKWWNLNG
+703 FNWWNVNG

-721 GDWNDRHYTTD
+721 GDWNGRHYTTD
-732 SYNTFARLVAK
+732 SYNTFARIVTK
-743 FRVKNV
+743 FRLKNI
-749 CDFQITGRYMGPR
+749 CDFQISGRYMGPR
-762 EEPLGYRDANYWCDF
+762 EEPLGYREANYWCDF

-794 RDVFGSRQN
+794 RDVFGSRQH

-818 TWSTTSV
+818 SWSTTSV

-835 QQKKRM
+835 QQNNKRRM
-841 PSNGDGGGDAYESG
+841 QQNGGDSYESENG
-855 EGMEY
+855 EMEY